1 MKKLIEFSIG
11 NPVIVNLLVLLI
23 IISGVVSYLRLKRE
37 LFPDFS
43 RRVIRIDTV
52 YAGASPEEVEELI
65 TARIEDRVRN
75 VDGVNEMLSS
85 SREGQSEIRLRM
97 QSDTEMSR
105 ALGDMRAAL
114 DRVVGLPE
122 EAEEPRVSEVLST
135 IPVITVAL
143 SGDIPEQ
150 ELREVAKDVRD
161 QLRRVEGVATVSV
174 FGIRDSRILIEIDP
188 GRLDQYRLSLDEIRA
203 AVANQNR
210 NVPGGALKTA
220 RGEIL
225 VRTLGVAGGVA
236 DVERMILRSTDTG
249 HALTV
254 GEVADVRESFEDATV
269 LARFDGKPSLNLVVV
284 KEASGDAISVAER
297 VRDAVTVIRP
307 TLPATV
313 SVGIFNDFS
322 VFIRNRLGT
331 LGESGAIG
339 LTIVLAVLCVFVR
352 GRIALMTSLGI
363 PFAVL
368 GCLVLMSVYGI
379 SLNMISAFGLILVL
393 GLLVDDAVIVTENV
407 YRYVEQGLPPKEAAL
422 QGTYEVA
429 WPVVTTVMT
438 TVAAFVPFLL
448 IPGTMGFFMEPL
460 PWVVTFALLLS
471 LLEVLFILPSH
482 LSDVI
487 TPAYA
492 NKVRRGERLWLT
504 RLRRRERLGG
514 LRRLHVSGQRTGFTS
529 LRHAYEKLLG
539 VAVRWRYVAVTLVV
553 AGSVL
558 LAAAAQY
565 RVPFVLFREFES
577 SQFFVNFETSPNA
590 KLEDT
595 EALAV
600 QAEEIALGLPPGEV
614 KSLSTTVGV
623 AFLDVN
629 RVVRGSNVGQLTL
642 ELNDDRGRSTAEVI
656 GDLREKMERIP
667 GITKLQFLGLQAGPG
682 GPDIE
687 ARIIGEDLESLR
699 RLTGEVK
706 GFLATLPGVR
716 DIRDDLVAGKEE
728 LRISLKPE
736 GRTLGL
742 DVRGIA
748 RQVQQGIQGVEAS
761 SIQRGDEDVPI
772 VVRFPRDQRSHVDTV
787 SRMKLTLPSGER
799 VFLREVADIGTGIS
813 PSQINRDDRKRTLSV
828 FAEVE
833 AEKTTVVEATDA
845 LMRQF
850 ADVGRRYP
858 GQRVVVKG
866 ERQEMEESLGALPQ
880 ISLITLF
887 VIYFVLGSLFK
898 SFVQPF
904 IVMAAIPFAFGGV
917 VIGHLVMG
925 ENLSFLSILGFVA
938 LAGVVVNDSLIL
950 VDFIN
955 RSRRTGTSAYDSII
969 QSGVVRLRPVMLTTV
984 TTVGGLVPLAFFATG
999 QARFLSPMAIS
1010 VVWGLAFATVL
1021 TLILTPCLYAIL
1033 DDVKAIARRLF
1044 RVGVATP
1051 LEAFSEDPL
1060 GGPPTP
1066 SPSGRGPG

>member
-23 IISGVVSYLRLKRE
+23 LISGAVSYVRLKRE

-43 RRVIRIDTV
+43 RRVVRIDTR
-52 YAGASPEEVEELI
+52 YAGASPEEMEELI
-65 TARIEDRVRN
+65 TARIEDQVRN
-75 VDGVNEMLSS
+75 VDGVNEMLST
-85 SREGQSEIRLRM
+85 SREGQSEIRLQM

-105 ALGDMRAAL
+105 ALGDVRAAL

-122 EAEEPRVSEVLST
+122 EAEEPRVSEVVST
-135 IPVITVAL
+135 IPVITVSL
-143 SGDIPEQ
+143 SGDILEQ
-150 ELREVAKDVRD
+150 ELREIAKDVRD
-161 QLRRVEGVATVSV
+161 QLRRVDGVATVSI
-174 FGIRDSRILIEIDP
+174 FGIRESRILIEIDP
-188 GRLDQYRLSLDEIRA
+188 ERLDQYRLSLDEIRA
-203 AVANQNR
+203 AVNNQNR

-220 RGEIL
+220 RGEVL

-254 GEVADVRESFEDATV
+254 GDVAAVRESFEDPTF
-269 LARFDGKPSLNLVVV
+269 LARFDGKPSINLVVV
-284 KEASGDAISVAER
+284 KERSGDTISVAER
-297 VRDAVTVIRP
+297 VRDSVAEIRK
-307 TLPATV
+307 TLPGTV
-313 SVGIFNDFS
+313 AVGIFNDFS
-322 VFIRNRLGT
+322 VFIRNRLST

-339 LTIVLAVLCVFVR
+339 LAIVLATLCVFVR
-352 GRIALMTSLGI
+352 GRIALLTSLGI

-368 GCLVLMSVYGI
+368 GCLVLMSVIGL

-407 YRYVEQGLPPKEAAL
+407 YRYVEQGMPPKEAAL

-429 WPVVTTVMT
+429 WPVVTTVLT

-448 IPGTMGFFMEPL
+448 LPGTIGFFLRPL
-460 PWVVTFALLLS
+460 PFVVTFALLLS

-492 NKVRRGERLWLT
+492 NKLRRGERLWLT
-504 RLRRRERLGG
+504 RLRSRERLTG
-514 LRRLHVSGQRTGFTS
+514 LRRLHVRGQRLWLTS
-529 LRHAYEKLLG
+529 LRHVYEKVLG
-539 VAVRWRYVAVTLVV
+539 VAVRWRYVAVTVIV
-553 AGSVL
+553 AASVL
-558 LAAAAQY
+558 LAVAAQY

-577 SQFFVNFETSPNA
+577 SQFFVNFETSANA

-595 EALAV
+595 EAVAV
-600 QAEEIALGLPPGEV
+600 QAEEIVLGLPPGEL
-614 KSLSTTVGV
+614 KSMATTVGI

-642 ELNDDRGRSTAEVI
+642 ELHDDRSRTAAAVI
-656 GDLREKMERIP
+656 DDLRGKMERIP

-682 GPDIE
+682 GPAIE
-687 ARIIGEDLESLR
+687 ARVIGEDLASLR
-699 RLTGEVK
+699 RLTEEVK

-728 LRISLKPE
+728 IRIRLKPE

-742 DVRGIA
+742 DLRGIA
-748 RQVQQGIQGVEAS
+748 RQVQQGFQGVEAS

-787 SRMKLTLPSGER
+787 SRLKLALPSGER
-799 VFLREVADIGTGIS
+799 VFLRDVADIRTGIS
-813 PSQINRDDRKRTLSV
+813 ASQINRDDRKRTLSV

-833 AEKTTVVEATDA
+833 TGKTTVVEATNA
-845 LMRQF
+845 LKRQF
-850 ADVGRRYP
+850 ADAGRRYP

-866 ERQEMEESLGALPQ
+866 ERQEMEESLASLPQ
-880 ISLITLF
+880 ISLITMF

-898 SFVQPF
+898 SFIQPF
-904 IVMAAIPFAFGGV
+904 IVMAAIPFGLGGV

-925 ENLSFLSILGFVA
+925 ENLSFMSLLGFIA

-955 RSRRTGTSAYDSII
+955 RSRRSGTSAYDSII

-1010 VVWGLAFATVL
+1010 VVWGLSFATVL
-1021 TLILTPCLYAIL
+1021 TLILTPCLYAML
-1033 DDVKAIARRLF
+1033 DDAKGIARRWF
-1044 RVGVATP
+1044 RSGAATP
-1051 LEAFSEDPL
+1051 DGVVAEHS
-1060 GGPPTP
+1060 
-1066 SPSGRGPG
+1066 

>member
-23 IISGVVSYLRLKRE
+23 LISGAVSYVRLKRE

-43 RRVIRIDTV
+43 RRVVRIDTR
-52 YAGASPEEVEELI
+52 YAGASPEEMEELI
-65 TARIEDRVRN
+65 TARIEDQVRN
-75 VDGVNEMLSS
+75 VDGVNEMLST
-85 SREGQSEIRLRM
+85 SREGQSEIRLQM

-105 ALGDMRAAL
+105 ALGDVRAAL

-122 EAEEPRVSEVLST
+122 EAEEPRVSEVVST
-135 IPVITVAL
+135 IPVITVSL
-143 SGDIPEQ
+143 SGDILER
-150 ELREVAKDVRD
+150 ELREIAKDVRD
-161 QLRRVEGVATVSV
+161 QLRRVDGVATVSI
-174 FGIRDSRILIEIDP
+174 FGIRESRILIEIDP
-188 GRLDQYRLSLDEIRA
+188 ERLDQYRLSLDEIRA
-203 AVANQNR
+203 AVNNQNR

-220 RGEIL
+220 RGEVL
-225 VRTLGVAGGVA
+225 VRTLGVAAGVA

-254 GEVADVRESFEDATV
+254 GDVAGVRESFEDPTF
-269 LARFDGKPSLNLVVV
+269 LARFDGKPSINLVVV
-284 KEASGDAISVAER
+284 KERSGDTINVAER
-297 VRDAVTVIRP
+297 VRDSVAEIRK
-307 TLPATV
+307 TLPGTV

-322 VFIRNRLGT
+322 VFIRNRLST

-339 LTIVLAVLCVFVR
+339 LAIVLATLCVFVR
-352 GRIALMTSLGI
+352 GRIALLTSLGI

-368 GCLVLMSVYGI
+368 GCLVLMSVFGL

-407 YRYVEQGLPPKEAAL
+407 YRYVEQGMPPKEAAL

-429 WPVVTTVMT
+429 WPVVTTVLT

-448 IPGTMGFFMEPL
+448 LPGTIGFFLRPL
-460 PWVVTFALLLS
+460 PFVVTFALLLS

-492 NKVRRGERLWLT
+492 NKLRRGERLWLT
-504 RLRRRERLGG
+504 RLRRRERLTG
-514 LRRLHVSGQRTGFTS
+514 LRRLHVRGQRLWLTS
-529 LRHAYEKLLG
+529 LRHVYEKVLG
-539 VAVRWRYVAVTLVV
+539 VAVRWRYVAVTVIV
-553 AGSVL
+553 AASVL
-558 LAAAAQY
+558 LAVAAQY

-577 SQFFVNFETSPNA
+577 SQFFVNFETSANA

-595 EALAV
+595 EAVAV
-600 QAEEIALGLPPGEV
+600 QAEEIVLGLPPGEL
-614 KSLSTTVGV
+614 KSMATTVGI

-642 ELNDDRGRSTAEVI
+642 ELHDDRGRTAAEVI
-656 GDLREKMERIP
+656 DDLRGKMERIP

-682 GPDIE
+682 GPAIE
-687 ARIIGEDLESLR
+687 ARVIGEDLASLR
-699 RLTGEVK
+699 RLTEEVK

-728 LRISLKPE
+728 IRIRLKPE

-742 DVRGIA
+742 DLRGIA
-748 RQVQQGIQGVEAS
+748 RQVQQGFQGVEAS

-787 SRMKLTLPSGER
+787 SRLKLTLPSGER
-799 VFLREVADIGTGIS
+799 VFLRDVADIRTGIS
-813 PSQINRDDRKRTLSV
+813 ASQINRDDRKRTLSV

-833 AEKTTVVEATDA
+833 TGKTTVVEATDA
-845 LMRQF
+845 LKRQF
-850 ADVGRRYP
+850 ADAGRRYP

-866 ERQEMEESLGALPQ
+866 ERQEMEESLASLPQ

-898 SFVQPF
+898 SFIQPF
-904 IVMAAIPFAFGGV
+904 IVMAAIPFGLGGV

-925 ENLSFLSILGFVA
+925 ENLSFMSLLGFIA

-955 RSRRTGTSAYDSII
+955 RSRRSGTSAYDSII

-1010 VVWGLAFATVL
+1010 VVWGLSFATVL
-1021 TLILTPCLYAIL
+1021 TLILTPCLYAML
-1033 DDVKAIARRLF
+1033 DDAKGIARRWF
-1044 RVGVATP
+1044 RSGAATP
-1051 LEAFSEDPL
+1051 DGVVAEHS
-1060 GGPPTP
+1060 
-1066 SPSGRGPG
+1066 

>member
-1 MKKLIEFSIG
+1 MKKLIQFSIG
-11 NPVIVNLLVLLI
+11 NPVVVNLLVLLI
-23 IISGVVSYLRLKRE
+23 ITAGVVSFVRIKRE

-43 RRVIRIDTV
+43 RRVVRIDTS

-65 TARIEDRVRN
+65 TARIEAQVRN
-75 VDGVNEMLSS
+75 VDGVNEMLST
-85 SREGQSEIRLRM
+85 SREGQSEIRLQM
-97 QSDTEMSR
+97 QSDTGMSR
-105 ALGDMRAAL
+105 ALGDVRAAL

-150 ELREVAKDVRD
+150 ELREIAKDARD
-161 QLRRVEGVATVSV
+161 QLRRVDGVAAVSI
-174 FGIRDSRILIEIDP
+174 FGVRESRILIEIDP
-188 GRLDQYRLSLDEIRA
+188 ERLDQYRLSLEEIRA
-203 AVANQNR
+203 AVNNQNR

-220 RGEIL
+220 RGEVL

-254 GEVADVRESFEDATV
+254 ADVAGVRESFEDPTF
-269 LARFDGKPSLNLVVV
+269 LARFDGKPSINLVVI
-284 KEASGDAISVAER
+284 KERSGDTISVAEG
-297 VRDAVTVIRP
+297 VRDAVAEIGKI
-307 TLPATV
+307 LPATV

-322 VFIRNRLGT
+322 VFIRNRLST

-339 LTIVLAVLCVFVR
+339 LTIVLATLCIFVR

-368 GCLVLMSVYGI
+368 GCLVLMSVYGL

-429 WPVVTTVMT
+429 WPVVTTVLT

-448 IPGTMGFFMEPL
+448 LPGTIGFFMEPL
-460 PWVVTFALLLS
+460 PFVVTFALLLS

-492 NKVRRGERLWLT
+492 DKVRRGERLWLT
-504 RLRRRERLGG
+504 RLRRRERLAG
-514 LRRLHVSGQRTGFTS
+514 LRRLHVSGQRLWLTGFRQ
-529 LRHAYEKLLG
+529 LYEKVLG
-539 VAVRWRYVAVTLVV
+539 VAVRWRYVAVTVIV

-577 SQFFVNFETSPNA
+577 SQFFVNFETSANA

-595 EALAV
+595 EAVLV
-600 QAEEIALGLPPGEV
+600 QAEEIVMGLPPGEL
-614 KSLSTTVGV
+614 KSLATTVGI

-629 RVVRGSNVGQLTL
+629 RVIRGSNVGQLTL
-642 ELNDDRGRSTAEVI
+642 ELRDDRSRSTAEVI
-656 GDLREKMERIP
+656 DDLRGKMERIP

-687 ARIIGEDLESLR
+687 ARVIGEDLESLR
-699 RLTGEVK
+699 RLTEEVK

-748 RQVQQGIQGVEAS
+748 RQVQQGFQGVEAS

-772 VVRFPRDQRSHVDTV
+772 VIRFPRDQRSHVDTV

-799 VFLREVADIGTGIS
+799 VFLRDVADIRTGVS

-833 AEKTTVVEATDA
+833 TGTTTVVEATDA
-845 LMRQF
+845 LKRQF
-850 ADVGRRYP
+850 ADAGRRYP

-866 ERQEMEESLGALPQ
+866 ERQEMEESLASLPQ

-898 SFVQPF
+898 SFIQPF
-904 IVMAAIPFAFGGV
+904 IVMAAIPFALGGV

-925 ENLSFLSILGFVA
+925 ENLSFLSLLGFVA

-955 RSRRTGTSAYDSII
+955 RSRRSGTSAYDSII
-969 QSGVVRLRPVMLTTV
+969 QSGVVRLRPVLLTTV

-999 QARFLSPMAIS
+999 QAKFLSPMAIS
-1010 VVWGLAFATVL
+1010 VVWGLSFATVL
-1021 TLILTPCLYAIL
+1021 TLILTPCLYAML
-1033 DDVKAIARRLF
+1033 DDAKAIVRRCL
-1044 RVGVATP
+1044 RSGAATPEGVATEP
-1051 LEAFSEDPL
+1051 LP
-1060 GGPPTP
+1060 GTP
-1066 SPSGRGPG
+1066 SRT

>member
-1 MKKLIEFSIG
+1 MKKIIEFSIK
-11 NPVIVNLLVLLI
+11 NPVVVNLLVLLI
-23 IISGVVSYLRLKRE
+23 VTAGVVSFLRLTRE

-43 RRVIRIDTV
+43 RRVIRIDTR

-75 VDGVNEMLSS
+75 VDGLNEMLSS
-85 SREGQSEIRLRM
+85 SREGESEIRLQM

-105 ALGDMRAAL
+105 ALGDVRAAL
-114 DRVVGLPE
+114 DRVAGLPE
-122 EAEEPRVSEVLST
+122 EADEPRVTEVLST
-135 IPVITVAL
+135 FPVITVSL

-150 ELREVAKDVRD
+150 ELREIAKDLRD
-161 QLRRVEGVATVSV
+161 QLRRVDGVATVSI
-174 FGIRDSRILIEIDP
+174 FGIRESRILIEVEP
-188 GRLDQYRLSLDEIRA
+188 ERLDQYGLSLEEIRA
-203 AVANQNR
+203 AVDNQNR

-254 GEVADVRESFEDATV
+254 GDVAGVRESFEDPTV
-269 LARFDGKPSLNLVVV
+269 LARFDGKPSLNLVVI
-284 KEASGDAISVAER
+284 KERSGDTISVAKR
-297 VRDAVTVIRP
+297 VRGAVAEFRK
-307 TLPATV
+307 TLPGTV
-313 SVGIFNDFS
+313 SIGLFNDFS
-322 VFIRNRLGT
+322 VYIRNRLGT

-339 LTIVLAVLCVFVR
+339 LTIVLTTLCIFVH

-368 GCLVLMSVYGI
+368 GCLVLMSVFGV

-407 YRYVEQGLPPKEAAL
+407 YRYVEGGLSPKEAAL

-429 WPVVTTVMT
+429 WPVVTTVLT

-448 IPGTMGFFMEPL
+448 LPGTMGVFLEPL
-460 PWVVTFALLLS
+460 PIVVTFALLLS

-487 TPAYA
+487 TPGYA
-492 NKVRRGERLWLT
+492 GKLRRNERLWLT
-504 RLRRRERLGG
+504 RLRRRERLTG
-514 LRRLHVSGQRTGFTS
+514 LRRLHVRGQRLWLTG
-529 LRHAYEKLLG
+529 LRRVYETVLG
-539 VAVRWRYVAVTLVV
+539 LAIRWRYVAVSVIV
-553 AGSVL
+553 AASVL
-558 LAAAAQY
+558 LAVAAQY

-577 SQFFVNFETSPNA
+577 SQFFVNFETSANA

-595 EALAV
+595 EAVAV
-600 QAEEIALGLPPGEV
+600 QAENVALGLPDSEL
-614 KSLSTTVGV
+614 KSLSTTVGT
-623 AFLDVN
+623 AFLDAN
-629 RVVRGSNVGQLTL
+629 RVVKGSNVGQLTL
-642 ELNDDRGRSTAEVI
+642 ELHDDRTRKTAEVI
-656 GDLREKMERIP
+656 DDLRGKMERIP

-687 ARIIGEDLESLR
+687 ARVIGEDLESLR
-699 RLTGEVK
+699 RLTEEVK
-706 GFLATLPGVR
+706 GFLATLPGIR

-742 DVRGIA
+742 DLRSIA
-748 RQVQQGIQGVEAS
+748 RQVQQGFQGVEAS

-772 VVRFPRDQRSHVDTV
+772 VVRFPRDRRSRVDAV

-799 VFLREVADIGTGIS
+799 VFLRDVADLRTGIS
-813 PSQINRDDRKRTLSV
+813 ASQINRDDRKRTLSV

-833 AEKTTVVEATDA
+833 TGKTTVVEATNA
-845 LMRQF
+845 LKRHF
-850 ADVGRRYP
+850 ADAGRRYP

-866 ERQEMEESLGALPQ
+866 ERQEMEESLAALPQ

-898 SFVQPF
+898 SFIQPF
-904 IVMAAIPFAFGGV
+904 IVMAAIPFALGGV

-925 ENLSFLSILGFVA
+925 ENLSFMSILGFIA

-955 RSRRTGTSAYDSII
+955 RSRRNGASAYDSII

-999 QARFLSPMAIS
+999 QAKFLSPMAIS
-1010 VVWGLAFATVL
+1010 VVWGLSFATIL
-1021 TLILTPCLYAIL
+1021 TLILTPCLYAML
-1033 DDVKAIARRLF
+1033 DDAKAIARRWL
-1044 RVGVATP
+1044 RPRTATP
-1051 LEAFSEDPL
+1051 EGVPAPEEA
-1060 GGPPTP
+1060 GI
-1066 SPSGRGPG
+1066 

>member
-1 MKKLIEFSIG
+1 MKKVIEFSIG
-11 NPVIVNLLVLLI
+11 NPVIVNLVVLLI
-23 IISGVVSYLRLKRE
+23 LISGVIAFVGMKRE
-37 LFPDFS
+37 LFPGFS
-43 RRVIRIDTV
+43 RSVIRIETT
-52 YAGASPEEVEELI
+52 YRGASPEEVEELI
-65 TARIEDRVRN
+65 TAKIEDRVRN
-75 VDGVNEMLSS
+75 VDGVNEMLST

-105 ALGDMRAAL
+105 ALGDVRAAL

-135 IPVITVAL
+135 VPVITVAL
-143 SGDIPEQ
+143 SGDIPER
-150 ELREVAKDVRD
+150 ELGDIAKDVRD
-161 QLRRVEGVATVSV
+161 RLRRVDGVATVSL
-174 FGIRDSRILIEIDP
+174 FGLRESRILIEIDP
-188 GRLDQYRLSLDEIRA
+188 ERLDQYRLSLDEVRA

-254 GEVADVRESFEDATV
+254 GDVATVRDAFEDPTV
-269 LARFDGKPSLNLVVV
+269 LSRYGGRPSMNLVVV
-284 KEASGDAISVAER
+284 KEESGDAINVSER
-297 VRDAVTVIRP
+297 VRDSVEEIRK
-307 TLPATV
+307 TLPETV

-339 LTIVLAVLCVFVR
+339 LSIVLATLCLFVR
-352 GRIALMTSLGI
+352 GRIALLTSLGI

-368 GCLVLMSVYGI
+368 GCLVLMSVFDY
-379 SLNMISAFGLILVL
+379 SLNMISAFSLILVL

-429 WPVVTTVMT
+429 WPVVTTVVT

-448 IPGTMGFFMEPL
+448 IPGTIGFFMEPL
-460 PWVVTFALLLS
+460 PIVVTFALLLS

-482 LSDVI
+482 LSDII

-492 NKVRRGERLWLT
+492 NKLRRGERLWLT
-504 RLRRRERLGG
+504 RLRRRERLTG
-514 LRRLHVSGQRTGFTS
+514 LRRMHVRGQHTWLAT
-529 LRHAYEKLLG
+529 LRGAYEKLLG
-539 VAVRWRYVAVTLVV
+539 VAVRWRYVAVSVIV

-558 LAAAAQY
+558 LAVAAQY
-565 RVPFVLFREFES
+565 RVPFVLFKEFES
-577 SQFFVNFETSPNA
+577 SQFFINFETSANA

-595 EALAV
+595 EAVAV
-600 QAEEIALGLPPGEV
+600 QAEEIALGLPPGEL

-629 RVVRGSNVGQLTL
+629 RVVWGSNVGQLTL
-642 ELNDDRGRSTAEVI
+642 ELRDDRDRSSVEVI
-656 GDLREKMERIP
+656 EDLRGKMQRIP
-667 GITKLQFLGLQAGPG
+667 GITKLQFLSLQAGPG

-687 ARIIGEDLESLR
+687 ARVIGEDLASLR
-699 RLTGEVK
+699 RLTDEVK
-706 GFLATLPGVR
+706 AFLATLPGVR
-716 DIRDDLVAGKEE
+716 DIRDDVVSGKEE

-742 DVRGIA
+742 DVRSIA
-748 RQVQQGIQGVEAS
+748 RQVQQGFQGVEAS

-772 VVRFPRDQRSHVDTV
+772 VIRFPGDRRSQVDTV

-799 VFLREVADIGTGIS
+799 VFLSDVAEIGTGIS
-813 PSQINRDDRKRTLSV
+813 ATQINRDDQKRALSV
-828 FAEVE
+828 LAEVE
-833 AEKTTVVEATDA
+833 TGTTTVVEVTDA
-845 LMRQF
+845 LKRRF
-850 ADVGRRYP
+850 ADAGRRYP

-904 IVMAAIPFAFGGV
+904 IVMAAIPFSLGGV

-925 ENLSFLSILGFVA
+925 ENLSFMSLLGFIA

-955 RSRRTGTSAYDSII
+955 RGRRSGTPAYESII

-1010 VVWGLAFATVL
+1010 VVWGLSFATVL
-1021 TLILTPCLYAIL
+1021 TLILTPCLYAML
-1033 DDVKAIARRLF
+1033 DDLKAIVRRCF
-1044 RVGVATP
+1044 RYRAMPPERVAAP
-1051 LEAFSEDPL
+1051 EEA
-1060 GGPPTP
+1060 GI
-1066 SPSGRGPG
+1066 

>member
-23 IISGVVSYLRLKRE
+23 LISGAVSYVRLKRE

-43 RRVIRIDTV
+43 RRVVRIDTR
-52 YAGASPEEVEELI
+52 YAGASPEEMEELI
-65 TARIEDRVRN
+65 TARIEDQVRN
-75 VDGVNEMLSS
+75 VDGVNEMLST
-85 SREGQSEIRLRM
+85 SREGQSEIRLQM

-105 ALGDMRAAL
+105 ALGDVRAAL

-122 EAEEPRVSEVLST
+122 EAEEPRVSEVVST
-135 IPVITVAL
+135 IPVITVSL
-143 SGDIPEQ
+143 SGDILER
-150 ELREVAKDVRD
+150 ELREIAKDVRD
-161 QLRRVEGVATVSV
+161 QLRRVDGVATVSI
-174 FGIRDSRILIEIDP
+174 FGIRESRILIEIDP
-188 GRLDQYRLSLDEIRA
+188 ERLDQYRLSLDEIRA
-203 AVANQNR
+203 AVNNQNR

-220 RGEIL
+220 RGEVL

-254 GEVADVRESFEDATV
+254 GDVAAVRESFEDPTF
-269 LARFDGKPSLNLVVV
+269 LARFDGKPSINLVVV
-284 KEASGDAISVAER
+284 KERSGDTINVAER
-297 VRDAVTVIRP
+297 VRDSVAEIRK
-307 TLPATV
+307 TLPGTV

-322 VFIRNRLGT
+322 VFIRNRLST

-339 LTIVLAVLCVFVR
+339 LAIVLATLCVFVR
-352 GRIALMTSLGI
+352 GRIALLTSLGI

-368 GCLVLMSVYGI
+368 GCLVLMSAIGL

-407 YRYVEQGLPPKEAAL
+407 YRYVEQGMPPKEAAL

-429 WPVVTTVMT
+429 WPVVTTVLT

-448 IPGTMGFFMEPL
+448 LPGTIGFFLRPL
-460 PWVVTFALLLS
+460 PFVVTFALLLS

-492 NKVRRGERLWLT
+492 NKLRRGERLWLT
-504 RLRRRERLGG
+504 RLRRRERLTG
-514 LRRLHVSGQRTGFTS
+514 LRRLHVRGQRLCLTS
-529 LRHAYEKLLG
+529 LRHVYEKVLG
-539 VAVRWRYVAVTLVV
+539 VAVRWRYVAVTVIV
-553 AGSVL
+553 AASVL
-558 LAAAAQY
+558 LAVAAQY

-577 SQFFVNFETSPNA
+577 SQFFVNFETSANA

-595 EALAV
+595 EAVAV
-600 QAEEIALGLPPGEV
+600 QAEEIVLGLPSGEL
-614 KSLSTTVGV
+614 KSMATTVGI

-642 ELNDDRGRSTAEVI
+642 ELHDDRSRTAAEVI
-656 GDLREKMERIP
+656 DDLRGKMERIP

-682 GPDIE
+682 GPAIE
-687 ARIIGEDLESLR
+687 ARVIGEDLASLR
-699 RLTGEVK
+699 RLTEEVK

-728 LRISLKPE
+728 IRIRLKPE

-742 DVRGIA
+742 DLRGIA
-748 RQVQQGIQGVEAS
+748 RQVQQGFQGVEAS

-787 SRMKLTLPSGER
+787 SRLKLALPSGER
-799 VFLREVADIGTGIS
+799 VFLRDVADIRTGIS
-813 PSQINRDDRKRTLSV
+813 ASQINRDDRKRTLSV

-833 AEKTTVVEATDA
+833 TGKTTVVEATDA
-845 LMRQF
+845 LKRQF
-850 ADVGRRYP
+850 ADAGRRYP

-866 ERQEMEESLGALPQ
+866 ERQEMEESLASLPQ

-898 SFVQPF
+898 SFIQPF
-904 IVMAAIPFAFGGV
+904 IVMAAIPFGLGGV

-925 ENLSFLSILGFVA
+925 ENLSFMSLLGFIA

-955 RSRRTGTSAYDSII
+955 RSRRSGTSAYDSII

-999 QARFLSPMAIS
+999 QAKFLSPMAIS
-1010 VVWGLAFATVL
+1010 VVWGLSFATVL
-1021 TLILTPCLYAIL
+1021 TLILTPCLYAML
-1033 DDVKAIARRLF
+1033 DDAKGIARRWF
-1044 RVGVATP
+1044 RSGAATP
-1051 LEAFSEDPL
+1051 DGVLAEHS
-1060 GGPPTP
+1060 
-1066 SPSGRGPG
+1066 

>member
-1 MKKLIEFSIG
+1 MKKLIQFSIG

-23 IISGVVSYLRLKRE
+23 LISGAVSYVRLKRE

-43 RRVIRIDTV
+43 RRVVRIDTR

-65 TARIEDRVRN
+65 TARIEDQVRN
-75 VDGVNEMLSS
+75 VDGVNEMLST
-85 SREGQSEIRLRM
+85 SREGQSEIRLQM

-105 ALGDMRAAL
+105 ALGDVRAAL

-122 EAEEPRVSEVLST
+122 EAEEPRVSEVVST
-135 IPVITVAL
+135 IPVITVSL
-143 SGDIPEQ
+143 SGDILER
-150 ELREVAKDVRD
+150 ELREIAKDVRD
-161 QLRRVEGVATVSV
+161 QLRRVDGVATVSI
-174 FGIRDSRILIEIDP
+174 FGIRESRILIEIDP
-188 GRLDQYRLSLDEIRA
+188 EQLDQYRLSLDEIRA
-203 AVANQNR
+203 AVNNQNR

-220 RGEIL
+220 RGEVL
-225 VRTLGVAGGVA
+225 VRTLGVAAGVA

-254 GEVADVRESFEDATV
+254 GDVAGVRESFEDPTF
-269 LARFDGKPSLNLVVV
+269 LARFDGKPSINLVVV
-284 KEASGDAISVAER
+284 KERSGDTISVAER
-297 VRDAVTVIRP
+297 VRDSVAEIRK
-307 TLPATV
+307 TLPGTV

-322 VFIRNRLGT
+322 VFIRNRLST

-339 LTIVLAVLCVFVR
+339 LAIVLATLCVFVR
-352 GRIALMTSLGI
+352 GRIALLTSLGI

-368 GCLVLMSVYGI
+368 GCLVLMSAIGL

-407 YRYVEQGLPPKEAAL
+407 YRYVEQGMPAKEAAL

-429 WPVVTTVMT
+429 WPVVTTVLT

-448 IPGTMGFFMEPL
+448 LPGTIGFFLKPL
-460 PWVVTFALLLS
+460 PFVVTFALLLS

-492 NKVRRGERLWLT
+492 NKLRRGERLWLT
-504 RLRRRERLGG
+504 RLRRRERLTG
-514 LRRLHVSGQRTGFTS
+514 LRRLHVRGQRLWLTS
-529 LRHAYEKLLG
+529 LRHVYEKVLG
-539 VAVRWRYVAVTLVV
+539 VAVRWRYVAVTVIV
-553 AGSVL
+553 AASVL
-558 LAAAAQY
+558 LAVAAQY

-577 SQFFVNFETSPNA
+577 SQFFVNFETSANA

-595 EALAV
+595 EAVAV
-600 QAEEIALGLPPGEV
+600 QAEEIVLGLPPGEL
-614 KSLSTTVGV
+614 KSLATTVGI

-642 ELNDDRGRSTAEVI
+642 ELHDDRSRTAAEVI
-656 GDLREKMERIP
+656 DDLRGKMERIP

-682 GPDIE
+682 GPAIE
-687 ARIIGEDLESLR
+687 ARVIGEDLASLR
-699 RLTGEVK
+699 RLTEEVK

-728 LRISLKPE
+728 IRISLKPE

-742 DVRGIA
+742 DLRGIA
-748 RQVQQGIQGVEAS
+748 RQVQQGFQGVEAS

-787 SRMKLTLPSGER
+787 SRLKLALPSGER
-799 VFLREVADIGTGIS
+799 VFLRDVADIRTGIS
-813 PSQINRDDRKRTLSV
+813 ASQINRDDRKRTLSV

-833 AEKTTVVEATDA
+833 TGKTTVVEATNA
-845 LMRQF
+845 LKRQF
-850 ADVGRRYP
+850 ADAGRRYP

-866 ERQEMEESLGALPQ
+866 ERQEMEESLASLPQ
-880 ISLITLF
+880 ISLITMF

-898 SFVQPF
+898 SFIQPF
-904 IVMAAIPFAFGGV
+904 IVMAAIPFGLGGV

-925 ENLSFLSILGFVA
+925 ENLSFMSLLGFIA

-955 RSRRTGTSAYDSII
+955 RSRRSGTSAYDSII

-1010 VVWGLAFATVL
+1010 VVWGLSFATVL
-1021 TLILTPCLYAIL
+1021 TLILTPCLYAML
-1033 DDVKAIARRLF
+1033 DDAKGIARRWF
-1044 RVGVATP
+1044 RSGAATP
-1051 LEAFSEDPL
+1051 DGVVAEHS
-1060 GGPPTP
+1060 
-1066 SPSGRGPG
+1066 

>member
-1 MKKLIEFSIG
+1 MKKIIEFSIK
-11 NPVIVNLLVLLI
+11 NPVVVNLLVLLI
-23 IISGVVSYLRLKRE
+23 VTAGVVSFLRLTRE

-43 RRVIRIDTV
+43 RRVIRIDTR
-52 YAGASPEEVEELI
+52 YPGASPEEVEELI

-75 VDGVNEMLSS
+75 VDGLNEMLSS
-85 SREGQSEIRLRM
+85 SREGESEIRLQM

-105 ALGDMRAAL
+105 ALGDVRAAL
-114 DRVVGLPE
+114 DRVTGLPE
-122 EAEEPRVSEVLST
+122 EADEPRVTEVLST
-135 IPVITVAL
+135 FPVITVSL

-150 ELREVAKDVRD
+150 ELREIAKDLRD
-161 QLRRVEGVATVSV
+161 QLRRVDGVATVSI
-174 FGIRDSRILIEIDP
+174 FGIRESRILIEVEP
-188 GRLDQYRLSLDEIRA
+188 ERLDQYGLSLEEIRA
-203 AVANQNR
+203 AVDNQNR

-254 GEVADVRESFEDATV
+254 GDVAGVRESFEDPTV
-269 LARFDGKPSLNLVVV
+269 LARFDGKPSLNLVVI
-284 KEASGDAISVAER
+284 KERSGDTISVAKR
-297 VRDAVTVIRP
+297 VRGSVAEFRK
-307 TLPATV
+307 TLPGTV
-313 SVGIFNDFS
+313 SIGLFNDFS
-322 VFIRNRLGT
+322 VYIRNRLGT

-339 LTIVLAVLCVFVR
+339 LTIVLTTLCIFVR

-368 GCLVLMSVYGI
+368 GCLVLMSVFGV

-407 YRYVEQGLPPKEAAL
+407 YRYVEGGLSPKEAAL

-429 WPVVTTVMT
+429 WPVVTTVLT

-448 IPGTMGFFMEPL
+448 LPGTMGVFLEPL
-460 PWVVTFALLLS
+460 PIVVTFALLLS

-487 TPAYA
+487 TPGYA
-492 NKVRRGERLWLT
+492 DKLRRNERLWLT
-504 RLRRRERLGG
+504 RLRRRERLTG
-514 LRRLHVSGQRTGFTS
+514 LRRLHVRGQRLWLTS
-529 LRHAYEKLLG
+529 LRHVYETVLG
-539 VAVRWRYVAVTLVV
+539 VAIRWRYVAVSVIV
-553 AGSVL
+553 AASVL
-558 LAAAAQY
+558 LGVAAQY

-577 SQFFVNFETSPNA
+577 SQFFVNFETSANA

-595 EALAV
+595 EAVAV
-600 QAEEIALGLPPGEV
+600 QAENVALGLPASEL
-614 KSLSTTVGV
+614 KSLSTTVGT
-623 AFLDVN
+623 AFLDAN
-629 RVVRGSNVGQLTL
+629 RVVKGSNVGQLTL
-642 ELNDDRGRSTAEVI
+642 ELHDHRSRKTAEVI
-656 GDLREKMERIP
+656 DDLRGKMERIP

-687 ARIIGEDLESLR
+687 ARVIGEDLESLR
-699 RLTGEVK
+699 RLTEEVK
-706 GFLATLPGVR
+706 GFLATLPGIR

-742 DVRGIA
+742 DLRSIA
-748 RQVQQGIQGVEAS
+748 RQVQQGFQGVEAS

-772 VVRFPRDQRSHVDTV
+772 VVRFPRDRRSRVDAV

-799 VFLREVADIGTGIS
+799 VFLRDVADLRTGIS
-813 PSQINRDDRKRTLSV
+813 ASQINRDDRKRTLSV

-833 AEKTTVVEATDA
+833 TGKTTVVEATNA
-845 LMRQF
+845 LKRHF
-850 ADVGRRYP
+850 ADAGRRYP

-866 ERQEMEESLGALPQ
+866 ERQEMEESLAALPQ

-898 SFVQPF
+898 SFIQPF
-904 IVMAAIPFAFGGV
+904 IVMAAIPFALGGV

-925 ENLSFLSILGFVA
+925 ENLSFMSILGFIA

-955 RSRRTGTSAYDSII
+955 RSRRNGASAYDSII

-999 QARFLSPMAIS
+999 QAKFLSPMAIS
-1010 VVWGLAFATVL
+1010 VVWGLSFATIL
-1021 TLILTPCLYAIL
+1021 TLILTPCLYAML
-1033 DDVKAIARRLF
+1033 DDAKAITRRWL
-1044 RVGVATP
+1044 RPRAATSEGVPAP
-1051 LEAFSEDPL
+1051 EEA
-1060 GGPPTP
+1060 GI
-1066 SPSGRGPG
+1066 

>member
-23 IISGVVSYLRLKRE
+23 IISGLVSYVRLKRE

-43 RRVIRIDTV
+43 RRVVRIDTT
-52 YAGASPEEVEELI
+52 YPGASPEEVEELI

-75 VDGVNEMLSS
+75 VDGLNEMLST
-85 SREGQSEIRLRM
+85 SREGHSEIRLRM

-105 ALGDMRAAL
+105 ALGDVRAAL

-122 EAEEPRVSEVLST
+122 GAEEPRVSEVLST

-161 QLRRVEGVATVSV
+161 ELRRVDGVATVSI
-174 FGIRDSRILIEIDP
+174 FGIRESRILIEIDP
-188 GRLDQYRLSLDEIRA
+188 ERLDQYRLSLDEIRA
-203 AVANQNR
+203 AVGNQNR

-225 VRTLGVAGGVA
+225 VRTLGVAGGVG

-254 GEVADVRESFEDATV
+254 ADVADVRESFEDATM

-284 KEASGDAISVAER
+284 KELSGDTISVAER
-297 VRDAVTVIRP
+297 VRDSVAEIRK
-307 TLPATV
+307 TLPGTV
-313 SVGIFNDFS
+313 SLGIFNDFS

-339 LTIVLAVLCVFVR
+339 LSIVLAVLCVFVR

-368 GCLVLMSVYGI
+368 GCLVLMSVYGL

-422 QGTYEVA
+422 QGTHEVA
-429 WPVVTTVMT
+429 WPVVTTVLT

-504 RLRRRERLGG
+504 RLRRRERLAG
-514 LRRLHVSGQRTGFTS
+514 LRRLHVSGQRTEFAS

-595 EALAV
+595 EAVAV
-600 QAEEIALGLPPGEV
+600 QAEGIVAGLPPGEV

-642 ELNDDRGRSTAEVI
+642 ELNDDRDRSTAEVI

-742 DVRGIA
+742 DVRSIA
-748 RQVQQGIQGVEAS
+748 RQVQQGFQGAEAS

-772 VVRFPRDQRSHVDTV
+772 VVRFPRDRRSHVDTV

-845 LMRQF
+845 LKRQF

-866 ERQEMEESLGALPQ
+866 ERQEMEESLAALPQ

-898 SFVQPF
+898 SFIQPF

-925 ENLSFLSILGFVA
+925 ENLSFLSLLGFVA

-955 RSRRTGTSAYDSII
+955 RARRRGVSAYDSII

-984 TTVGGLVPLAFFATG
+984 TTIGGLVPLAFFATG

-1021 TLILTPCLYAIL
+1021 TLILTPCLYAML
-1033 DDVKAIARRLF
+1033 DDAKAIARRLF
-1044 RVGVATP
+1044 RVGAATP
-1051 LEAFSEDPL
+1051 DGVAAPEEA
-1060 GGPPTP
+1060 GI
-1066 SPSGRGPG
+1066 

>member
-1 MKKLIEFSIG
+1 MKKLIQFSIG

-23 IISGVVSYLRLKRE
+23 LISGAVSYVRLKRE

-43 RRVIRIDTV
+43 RRVVRIDTR
-52 YAGASPEEVEELI
+52 YAGASPEEMEELI
-65 TARIEDRVRN
+65 TARIEDQVRN
-75 VDGVNEMLSS
+75 VDGVNEMLST
-85 SREGQSEIRLRM
+85 SREGQSEIRLQM

-105 ALGDMRAAL
+105 ALGDVRAAL

-122 EAEEPRVSEVLST
+122 EAEEPRVSEVVST
-135 IPVITVAL
+135 IPVITVSL
-143 SGDIPEQ
+143 SGDILER
-150 ELREVAKDVRD
+150 ELREIAKDVRD
-161 QLRRVEGVATVSV
+161 QLRRVDGVATVSI
-174 FGIRDSRILIEIDP
+174 FGIRESRILIEIDP
-188 GRLDQYRLSLDEIRA
+188 ERLDQYRLSLDEIRA
-203 AVANQNR
+203 AVNNQNR

-220 RGEIL
+220 RGEVL
-225 VRTLGVAGGVA
+225 VRTLGVAAGVA

-254 GEVADVRESFEDATV
+254 GDVAGVRESFEDPTF
-269 LARFDGKPSLNLVVV
+269 LARFDGKPSINLVVV
-284 KEASGDAISVAER
+284 KERSGDTISVAER
-297 VRDAVTVIRP
+297 VRDSVAEIRK
-307 TLPATV
+307 TLPGTV
-313 SVGIFNDFS
+313 SVGVFNDFS
-322 VFIRNRLGT
+322 VFIRNRLST

-339 LTIVLAVLCVFVR
+339 LAIVLATLCVFVR
-352 GRIALMTSLGI
+352 GRIALLTSLGI

-368 GCLVLMSVYGI
+368 GCLVLMSVIGL

-407 YRYVEQGLPPKEAAL
+407 YRYVEQGMPAKEAAL

-429 WPVVTTVMT
+429 WPVVTTVLT

-448 IPGTMGFFMEPL
+448 LPGTIGFFLKPL
-460 PWVVTFALLLS
+460 PFVVTFALLLS

-492 NKVRRGERLWLT
+492 NKLRRGERLWLT
-504 RLRRRERLGG
+504 RLRHRERLTG
-514 LRRLHVSGQRTGFTS
+514 LRRLHVRGQRLWLTS
-529 LRHAYEKLLG
+529 LRHVYEKVLG
-539 VAVRWRYVAVTLVV
+539 VAVRWRYVAVTVIV
-553 AGSVL
+553 AASVL
-558 LAAAAQY
+558 LAVAAQY

-577 SQFFVNFETSPNA
+577 SQFFVNFETSANA

-595 EALAV
+595 EAVAV
-600 QAEEIALGLPPGEV
+600 QAEEIVLGLPSGEL
-614 KSLSTTVGV
+614 KSLATTVGI
-623 AFLDVN
+623 AFLDVD

-642 ELNDDRGRSTAEVI
+642 ELHDDRSRTAAEVI
-656 GDLREKMERIP
+656 DDLRGKMERIP

-682 GPDIE
+682 GPAIE
-687 ARIIGEDLESLR
+687 ARVIGEDLASLR
-699 RLTGEVK
+699 RLTEEVK

-728 LRISLKPE
+728 IRIRLKPE

-742 DVRGIA
+742 DLRGIA
-748 RQVQQGIQGVEAS
+748 RQVQQGFQGVEAS

-787 SRMKLTLPSGER
+787 SRLKLALPSGER
-799 VFLREVADIGTGIS
+799 VFLRDVADIRTGIS
-813 PSQINRDDRKRTLSV
+813 ASQINRDDRKRTLSV

-833 AEKTTVVEATDA
+833 TGKTTVVEATDA
-845 LMRQF
+845 LKRQF
-850 ADVGRRYP
+850 ADAGRRYP

-866 ERQEMEESLGALPQ
+866 ERQEMEESLASLPQ

-898 SFVQPF
+898 SFIQPF
-904 IVMAAIPFAFGGV
+904 IVMAAIPFGLGGV

-925 ENLSFLSILGFVA
+925 ENLSFMSLLGFIA

-955 RSRRTGTSAYDSII
+955 RSRRSGTSAYDSII

-999 QARFLSPMAIS
+999 QAKFLSPMAIS
-1010 VVWGLAFATVL
+1010 VVWGLSFATVL
-1021 TLILTPCLYAIL
+1021 TLILTPCLYAML
-1033 DDVKAIARRLF
+1033 DDAKGIFGRWF
-1044 RVGVATP
+1044 RSGAATP
-1051 LEAFSEDPL
+1051 DGVLAEHS
-1060 GGPPTP
+1060 
-1066 SPSGRGPG
+1066 

>member
-1 MKKLIEFSIG
+1 MKKLIEFSIK
-11 NPVIVNLLVLLI
+11 NPVVVNLLVLLI
-23 IISGVVSYLRLKRE
+23 VTAGVVSFLRLTRE

-43 RRVIRIDTV
+43 RRVIRIDTR
-52 YAGASPEEVEELI
+52 YPGASPEEVEELI
-65 TARIEDRVRN
+65 TARIEDKVRN
-75 VDGVNEMLSS
+75 VDGLNEMLSS
-85 SREGQSEIRLRM
+85 SREGESEIRLQM

-105 ALGDMRAAL
+105 ALGDVRAAL
-114 DRVVGLPE
+114 DRVAGLPE
-122 EAEEPRVSEVLST
+122 EADEPRVAEVLST
-135 IPVITVAL
+135 FPVITVSL

-150 ELREVAKDVRD
+150 ELREIAKDLRD
-161 QLRRVEGVATVSV
+161 RLRRVEGVATVSI
-174 FGIRDSRILIEIDP
+174 FGIRESRILIEVEP
-188 GRLDQYRLSLDEIRA
+188 ERLDQYGLSLEEIRA
-203 AVANQNR
+203 AVDNQNR

-254 GEVADVRESFEDATV
+254 GDVAGVRESFEDPTV
-269 LARFDGKPSLNLVVV
+269 LARFDGKPSLNLVVI
-284 KEASGDAISVAER
+284 KERTGDTISVAKR
-297 VRDAVTVIRP
+297 VRGSVAEFRK
-307 TLPATV
+307 TLPGTV
-313 SVGIFNDFS
+313 SIGLFNDFS
-322 VFIRNRLGT
+322 VYIRNRLGT

-339 LTIVLAVLCVFVR
+339 LTIVLTTLCIFVR

-368 GCLVLMSVYGI
+368 GCLVLMSVFGV

-407 YRYVEQGLPPKEAAL
+407 YRYVEGGLSPKEAAL

-429 WPVVTTVMT
+429 WPVVTTVLT

-448 IPGTMGFFMEPL
+448 LPGTMGVFLEPL
-460 PWVVTFALLLS
+460 PIVVTFALLLS

-487 TPAYA
+487 TPGYA
-492 NKVRRGERLWLT
+492 GKLRRNERLWLT
-504 RLRRRERLGG
+504 RLRRRERLTG
-514 LRRLHVSGQRTGFTS
+514 LRRLHVRGQRLWLTG
-529 LRHAYEKLLG
+529 LRHVYETVLG
-539 VAVRWRYVAVTLVV
+539 VAIRWRYVAVSVIV

-577 SQFFVNFETSPNA
+577 SQFFVNFETSANA

-595 EALAV
+595 EAVAV
-600 QAEEIALGLPPGEV
+600 QAENVALGLPASEL
-614 KSLSTTVGV
+614 KSLSTTVGT
-623 AFLDVN
+623 AFLDAN
-629 RVVRGSNVGQLTL
+629 RVVKGSNVGQLTL
-642 ELNDDRGRSTAEVI
+642 ELHDDRTRKTAEVI
-656 GDLREKMERIP
+656 DDLRGKMERIP

-687 ARIIGEDLESLR
+687 ARVIGEDLESLR
-699 RLTGEVK
+699 RLTEEVK
-706 GFLATLPGVR
+706 GFLATLPGIR

-742 DVRGIA
+742 DLRTIA
-748 RQVQQGIQGVEAS
+748 RQVQQGFQGVEAS

-772 VVRFPRDQRSHVDTV
+772 VVRFPRDRRSRVDAV

-799 VFLREVADIGTGIS
+799 VFLRDVADIRTGIS
-813 PSQINRDDRKRTLSV
+813 ASQINRDDRKRTLSV

-833 AEKTTVVEATDA
+833 TGKTTVVEATNA
-845 LMRQF
+845 LKRHF
-850 ADVGRRYP
+850 ADAGRRYP

-898 SFVQPF
+898 SFIQPF
-904 IVMAAIPFAFGGV
+904 IVMAAIPFALGGV

-925 ENLSFLSILGFVA
+925 ENLSFMSILGFIA

-955 RSRRTGTSAYDSII
+955 RSRRNGASAYDSII

-999 QARFLSPMAIS
+999 QAKFLSPMAIS
-1010 VVWGLAFATVL
+1010 VVWGLSFATIL
-1021 TLILTPCLYAIL
+1021 TLILTPCLYAML
-1033 DDVKAIARRLF
+1033 DDAKAIARRWL
-1044 RVGVATP
+1044 RPRTATP
-1051 LEAFSEDPL
+1051 EGVVAPEEA
-1060 GGPPTP
+1060 GI
-1066 SPSGRGPG
+1066 

>member
-23 IISGVVSYLRLKRE
+23 LISGAISYVRLKRE

-43 RRVIRIDTV
+43 RRVVRIDTR

-65 TARIEDRVRN
+65 TARIEDQVRN
-75 VDGVNEMLSS
+75 VDGVNEMLST
-85 SREGQSEIRLRM
+85 SREGQSEIRLQM

-105 ALGDMRAAL
+105 ALGDVRAAL

-122 EAEEPRVSEVLST
+122 EAEEPRVSEVVST
-135 IPVITVAL
+135 IPVITVSL
-143 SGDIPEQ
+143 SGDILER
-150 ELREVAKDVRD
+150 ELREIAKDVRD
-161 QLRRVEGVATVSV
+161 QLRRVDGVATVSI
-174 FGIRDSRILIEIDP
+174 FGIRESRILIEIDP
-188 GRLDQYRLSLDEIRA
+188 ERLDQYRLSLDEIRA
-203 AVANQNR
+203 AVNNQNR

-220 RGEIL
+220 RGEVL
-225 VRTLGVAGGVA
+225 VRTLGVAAGVA

-254 GEVADVRESFEDATV
+254 GDVAGVRESFEDPTF
-269 LARFDGKPSLNLVVV
+269 LARFDGKPSINLVVV
-284 KEASGDAISVAER
+284 KERSGDTINVAER
-297 VRDAVTVIRP
+297 VRDSVAEIRK
-307 TLPATV
+307 TLPGTV

-322 VFIRNRLGT
+322 VFIRNRLST

-339 LTIVLAVLCVFVR
+339 LAIVLATLCVFVR
-352 GRIALMTSLGI
+352 GRIALLTSLGI

-368 GCLVLMSVYGI
+368 GCLVLMSVFGL

-407 YRYVEQGLPPKEAAL
+407 YRYVEQGMPPKEAAL

-429 WPVVTTVMT
+429 WPVVTTVLT

-448 IPGTMGFFMEPL
+448 LPGTIGFFLRPL
-460 PWVVTFALLLS
+460 PFVVTFALLLS

-492 NKVRRGERLWLT
+492 NKLRRGERLWLT
-504 RLRRRERLGG
+504 RLRRRERLTG
-514 LRRLHVSGQRTGFTS
+514 LRRLHVRGQRLWLTS
-529 LRHAYEKLLG
+529 LRHVYEKVLG
-539 VAVRWRYVAVTLVV
+539 VAVRWRYVAVTVIV
-553 AGSVL
+553 AASVL
-558 LAAAAQY
+558 LAVAAQY

-577 SQFFVNFETSPNA
+577 SQFFVNFETSANA

-595 EALAV
+595 EAVAV
-600 QAEEIALGLPPGEV
+600 QAEEIVLGLPSGEL
-614 KSLSTTVGV
+614 KSLATTVGI
-623 AFLDVN
+623 AFLDVD

-642 ELNDDRGRSTAEVI
+642 ELHDDRSRTAAEVI
-656 GDLREKMERIP
+656 DDLRGKMERIP

-682 GPDIE
+682 GPAIE
-687 ARIIGEDLESLR
+687 ARVIGEDLASLR
-699 RLTGEVK
+699 RLTEEVK

-728 LRISLKPE
+728 IRIRLKPE

-742 DVRGIA
+742 DLRGIA
-748 RQVQQGIQGVEAS
+748 RQVQQGFQGVEAS

-787 SRMKLTLPSGER
+787 SRLKLALPSGER
-799 VFLREVADIGTGIS
+799 VFLRDVADIRTGIS
-813 PSQINRDDRKRTLSV
+813 ASQINRDDRKRTLSV

-833 AEKTTVVEATDA
+833 TGKTTVVEATDA
-845 LMRQF
+845 LKRQF
-850 ADVGRRYP
+850 ADAGRRYP

-866 ERQEMEESLGALPQ
+866 ERQEMEESLASLPQ

-898 SFVQPF
+898 SFIQPF
-904 IVMAAIPFAFGGV
+904 IVMAAIPFGLGGV

-925 ENLSFLSILGFVA
+925 ENLSFMSLLGFIA

-955 RSRRTGTSAYDSII
+955 RSRRSGTSAYDSII

-999 QARFLSPMAIS
+999 QAKFLSPMAIS
-1010 VVWGLAFATVL
+1010 VVWGLSFATVL
-1021 TLILTPCLYAIL
+1021 TLILTPCLYAML
-1033 DDVKAIARRLF
+1033 DDAKGIARRWF
-1044 RVGVATP
+1044 RSGAATP
-1051 LEAFSEDPL
+1051 DGVVAEHS
-1060 GGPPTP
+1060 
-1066 SPSGRGPG
+1066 

>member
-1 MKKLIEFSIG
+1 MKKLIQFSIG

-23 IISGVVSYLRLKRE
+23 LISGAVSYVRLKRE

-43 RRVIRIDTV
+43 RRVVRIDTR

-65 TARIEDRVRN
+65 TARIEDQVRN
-75 VDGVNEMLSS
+75 VDGVNEMLST
-85 SREGQSEIRLRM
+85 SREGQSEIRLQM

-105 ALGDMRAAL
+105 ALGDVRAAL

-122 EAEEPRVSEVLST
+122 EAEEPRVSEVVST
-135 IPVITVAL
+135 IPVITVSL
-143 SGDIPEQ
+143 SGDILEQ
-150 ELREVAKDVRD
+150 ELREIAKDVRD
-161 QLRRVEGVATVSV
+161 QLRRVDGVATVSI
-174 FGIRDSRILIEIDP
+174 FGIRESRILIEIDP
-188 GRLDQYRLSLDEIRA
+188 ERLDQYRLSLDEIRA
-203 AVANQNR
+203 AVNNQNR

-220 RGEIL
+220 RGEVL
-225 VRTLGVAGGVA
+225 VRTLGVAAGVA

-254 GEVADVRESFEDATV
+254 GDVAAVRESFEDPTF
-269 LARFDGKPSLNLVVV
+269 LARFDGKPSINLVVV
-284 KEASGDAISVAER
+284 KERSGDTISVAER
-297 VRDAVTVIRP
+297 VRDSVAEIRK
-307 TLPATV
+307 TLPGTV
-313 SVGIFNDFS
+313 SVGVFNDFS
-322 VFIRNRLGT
+322 VFIRNRLST

-339 LTIVLAVLCVFVR
+339 LAIVLATLCVFVR
-352 GRIALMTSLGI
+352 GRIALLTSLGI

-368 GCLVLMSVYGI
+368 GCLVLMSVIGL

-407 YRYVEQGLPPKEAAL
+407 YRYVEQGMPAKEAAL

-429 WPVVTTVMT
+429 WPVVTTVLT

-448 IPGTMGFFMEPL
+448 LPGTIGFFLRPL
-460 PWVVTFALLLS
+460 PFVVTFALLLS

-492 NKVRRGERLWLT
+492 NKLRRGERLWLT
-504 RLRRRERLGG
+504 RLRRRERLTG
-514 LRRLHVSGQRTGFTS
+514 LRRLHVRGQRLWLTS
-529 LRHAYEKLLG
+529 LRHVYEKVLG
-539 VAVRWRYVAVTLVV
+539 VAVRWRYVAVTVIV
-553 AGSVL
+553 AASVL
-558 LAAAAQY
+558 LAVAAQY

-577 SQFFVNFETSPNA
+577 SQFFVNFETSANA

-595 EALAV
+595 EAVAV
-600 QAEEIALGLPPGEV
+600 QAEEIVRGLPPGEL
-614 KSLSTTVGV
+614 KSMATTVGI

-642 ELNDDRGRSTAEVI
+642 ELHDDRSRTAAEVI
-656 GDLREKMERIP
+656 DDLRGKMERIP

-682 GPDIE
+682 GPAIE
-687 ARIIGEDLESLR
+687 ARIIGEDLASLR
-699 RLTGEVK
+699 RQTEEVK

-728 LRISLKPE
+728 IRIRLKPE

-742 DVRGIA
+742 DLRGIA
-748 RQVQQGIQGVEAS
+748 RQVQQGFQGVEAS

-787 SRMKLTLPSGER
+787 SRLKLTLPSGER
-799 VFLREVADIGTGIS
+799 VFLRDVADIRTGIS
-813 PSQINRDDRKRTLSV
+813 ASQINRDDRKRTLSV

-833 AEKTTVVEATDA
+833 TGKTTVVEATDA
-845 LMRQF
+845 LKRQF
-850 ADVGRRYP
+850 ADAGRRYP

-866 ERQEMEESLGALPQ
+866 ERQEMEESLASLPQ

-898 SFVQPF
+898 SFIQPF
-904 IVMAAIPFAFGGV
+904 IVMAAIPFGLGGV

-925 ENLSFLSILGFVA
+925 ENLSFMSLLGFIA

-955 RSRRTGTSAYDSII
+955 RSRRSGTSAYDSII

-999 QARFLSPMAIS
+999 QAKFLSPMAIS
-1010 VVWGLAFATVL
+1010 VVWGLSFATVL
-1021 TLILTPCLYAIL
+1021 TLILTPCLYAML
-1033 DDVKAIARRLF
+1033 DDAKGIFGRWF
-1044 RVGVATP
+1044 RSGVATP
-1051 LEAFSEDPL
+1051 DGVVAEHS
-1060 GGPPTP
+1060 
-1066 SPSGRGPG
+1066 

>member
-1 MKKLIEFSIG
+1 MKKIIEFSIG

-23 IISGVVSYLRLKRE
+23 LISGALSYLRLKRE

-97 QSDTEMSR
+97 QSDTEMGR
-105 ALGDMRAAL
+105 ALGDVRAAL
-114 DRVVGLPE
+114 DRVVDLPDD
-122 EAEEPRVSEVLST
+122 AEEPQVSEVLST
-135 IPVITVAL
+135 IPVITVSL
-143 SGDIPEQ
+143 SGGIPEQ
-150 ELREVAKDVRD
+150 ELREIAKDVRD
-161 QLRRVEGVATVSV
+161 RLRRVDGVSTVSI
-174 FGIRDSRILIEIDP
+174 FGIRESRILIEIDP
-188 GRLDQYRLSLDEIRA
+188 ERLDQYRLSLDEIRA
-203 AVANQNR
+203 AVGNQNR

-254 GEVADVRESFEDATV
+254 GDVAEVRESFEDATV
-269 LARFDGKPSLNLVVV
+269 LSRFDGKPSLNLVVI
-284 KEASGDAISVAER
+284 KELSGDTISVAER
-297 VRDAVTVIRP
+297 VRDAVAEIRK

-313 SVGIFNDFS
+313 SVGLFNDFS
-322 VFIRNRLGT
+322 VFIRNRLST

-368 GCLVLMSVYGI
+368 GCLVLMSISGI

-429 WPVVTTVMT
+429 WPVVTTVLT

-448 IPGTMGFFMEPL
+448 IPGTIGFFMEPL

-482 LSDVI
+482 LSEVI

-504 RLRRRERLGG
+504 RLRSRERLTGF
-514 LRRLHVSGQRTGFTS
+514 RRLHVGGQRLWLTS
-529 LRHAYEKLLG
+529 FRHAYEKLLG
-539 VAVRWRYVAVTLVV
+539 VAVRWRYVAVALIV

-577 SQFFVNFETSPNA
+577 SQFFVNFETSANA

-595 EALAV
+595 EAVAV
-600 QAEEIALGLPPGEV
+600 QAEQIALDLPPGEL

-642 ELNDDRGRSTAEVI
+642 ELHDDRGRSSAEVI
-656 GDLREKMERIP
+656 DDLRGKLERIP
-667 GITKLQFLGLQAGPG
+667 GITKLQFLSLQAGPG

-687 ARIIGEDLESLR
+687 ARIIGEDLASLR
-699 RLTGEVK
+699 SLTEEVK

-728 LRISLKPE
+728 LRITLKPE

-748 RQVQQGIQGVEAS
+748 RQVQQGFQGVEAS

-772 VVRFPRDQRSHVDTV
+772 VVRFPRDRRSHVDTV

-799 VFLREVADIGTGIS
+799 VFLRDIADIGVGIS
-813 PSQINRDDRKRTLSV
+813 PSQINRDDRKRALSV

-833 AEKTTVVEATDA
+833 AEKTTVVEATNA
-845 LMRQF
+845 LTRQF
-850 ADVGRRYP
+850 ADVGQRYP

-866 ERQEMEESLGALPQ
+866 ERQEMEESLAALPQ

-904 IVMAAIPFAFGGV
+904 IVMAAIPFSLGGI

-925 ENLSFLSILGFVA
+925 ENLSFLSLLGFVA

-955 RSRRTGTSAYDSII
+955 RSRRKGVSAYDSII
-969 QSGVVRLRPVMLTTV
+969 QSGVMRLRPVMLTTV

-1010 VVWGLAFATVL
+1010 VVWGLSFATIL
-1021 TLILTPCLYAIL
+1021 TLILTPCLYAML
-1033 DDVKAIARRLF
+1033 DDAKAIARKLF
-1044 RVGVATP
+1044 RSGAATP
-1051 LEAFSEDPL
+1051 DGVVAEPL
-1060 GGPPTP
+1060 PES
-1066 SPSGRGPG
+1066 SPRT

>member
-23 IISGVVSYLRLKRE
+23 LISGLVSYVRLKRE

-43 RRVIRIDTV
+43 RRVVRVDTS

-65 TARIEDRVRN
+65 TAKIEEQVRN
-75 VDGVNEMLSS
+75 VDGVNEMLST
-85 SREGQSEIRLRM
+85 SREGQSEIRLQM

-105 ALGDMRAAL
+105 ALGDVRAAL

-122 EAEEPRVSEVLST
+122 EADEPRVSEVLST

-143 SGDIPEQ
+143 SADIPEQ
-150 ELREVAKDVRD
+150 ELREIAKDVRD
-161 QLRRVEGVATVSV
+161 RLRRVDGVATVSI
-174 FGIRDSRILIEIDP
+174 FGTRESRILIEIDP
-188 GRLDQYRLSLDEIRA
+188 ERLDQYRLSLDEIRA
-203 AVANQNR
+203 AVSNQNR

-220 RGEIL
+220 RGEVL

-236 DVERMILRSTDTG
+236 DVERMILRATGTG

-254 GEVADVRESFEDATV
+254 GDVARVRESFEDPTF
-269 LARFDGKPSLNLVVV
+269 LARYDGKPSINLVVV
-284 KEASGDAISVAER
+284 KERSGDTISVAER
-297 VRDAVTVIRP
+297 VRDSVTEIRR
-307 TLPATV
+307 TLPETV
-313 SVGIFNDFS
+313 SVGVFNDFS
-322 VFIRNRLGT
+322 VFIRNRLST

-339 LTIVLAVLCVFVR
+339 LAIVLTTLCLFVR
-352 GRIALMTSLGI
+352 GRIALLTSLGI
-363 PFAVL
+363 PFAVM
-368 GCLVLMSVYGI
+368 GCLVLMSVFGL

-429 WPVVTTVMT
+429 WPVVTTVLT

-448 IPGTMGFFMEPL
+448 LPGTIGFFLKPL
-460 PWVVTFALLLS
+460 PFVVTFALLLS

-487 TPAYA
+487 TPGYA
-492 NKVRRGERLWLT
+492 SKLRRGERLWLT
-504 RLRRRERLGG
+504 RLRRRERLTG
-514 LRRLHVSGQRTGFTS
+514 LRRLHVPGQRLWLTS
-529 LRHAYEKLLG
+529 LRHAYETVLA
-539 VAVRWRYVAVTLVV
+539 VAVRWRYVAVTVIV
-553 AGSVL
+553 AASVL

-577 SQFFVNFETSPNA
+577 SQFFVNFETSANA

-595 EALAV
+595 GAVAV
-600 QAEEIALGLPPGEV
+600 QAEDIVLGLPPGEL
-614 KSLSTTVGV
+614 KSLATTVGI

-629 RVVRGSNVGQLTL
+629 RVIRGSNVGQLTL
-642 ELNDDRGRSTAEVI
+642 ELRDDRRRTTAEVI
-656 GDLREKMERIP
+656 DDLRGKMERIP

-687 ARIIGEDLESLR
+687 ARVIGEDLESLR
-699 RLTGEVK
+699 RLTEEVK

-742 DVRGIA
+742 DVRSIA
-748 RQVQQGIQGVEAS
+748 RQVQQGFQGVEAS

-772 VVRFPRDQRSHVDTV
+772 VIRFPRDRRSHVDTV
-787 SRMKLTLPSGER
+787 SRMKLALPSGER
-799 VFLREVADIGTGIS
+799 VFLRDVADIRTGIS

-833 AEKTTVVEATDA
+833 TGKTTVVEATNA
-845 LMRQF
+845 LKRQF
-850 ADVGRRYP
+850 ADAGRRYP

-866 ERQEMEESLGALPQ
+866 ERQEMEESLAALPQ

-898 SFVQPF
+898 SFIQPF
-904 IVMAAIPFAFGGV
+904 IVMAAIPFALGGV

-925 ENLSFLSILGFVA
+925 ENLSFMSLLGFIA

-955 RSRRTGTSAYDSII
+955 RSRRNGASAFDSII
-969 QSGVVRLRPVMLTTV
+969 QSGVVRLRPVLLTTV

-999 QARFLSPMAIS
+999 QAKFLSPMAIS
-1010 VVWGLAFATVL
+1010 VVWGLSFATVL
-1021 TLILTPCLYAIL
+1021 TLILTPCLYAML
-1033 DDVKAIARRLF
+1033 DDAKGIVRKLF
-1044 RVGVATP
+1044 RSGAPAPDGVAAP
-1051 LEAFSEDPL
+1051 EEA
-1060 GGPPTP
+1060 GI
-1066 SPSGRGPG
+1066 

>member
-23 IISGVVSYLRLKRE
+23 IISGLVSYVRLKRE

-43 RRVIRIDTV
+43 RRVIRVDTV

-65 TARIEDRVRN
+65 TARIEDEVRN
-75 VDGVNEMLSS
+75 VDGVNEMLST
-85 SREGQSEIRLRM
+85 SREGQSEIRLQM

-105 ALGDMRAAL
+105 SLGDVRAAL
-114 DRVVGLPE
+114 DRVIGLPE
-122 EAEEPRVSEVLST
+122 EAKEPQVSEVLST

-150 ELREVAKDVRD
+150 ELREIAKDVRD
-161 QLRRVEGVATVSV
+161 RLRRVDGVASVSIL
-174 FGIRDSRILIEIDP
+174 GIRESRILIEIDP
-188 GRLDQYRLSLDEIRA
+188 ERLDQYGLSLDEIRA
-203 AVANQNR
+203 AVDNQNR

-220 RGEIL
+220 RGEVL

-254 GEVADVRESFEDATV
+254 ADVADVRESFEDPTA
-269 LARFDGKPSLNLVVV
+269 LARFDGKPSINLVVI
-284 KEASGDAISVAER
+284 KERSGDTISVAER
-297 VRDAVTVIRP
+297 IRDEVADIRK

-368 GCLVLMSVYGI
+368 GCLVLMSVYGV

-407 YRYVEQGLPPKEAAL
+407 YRYVEQGLSPKEAAL

-429 WPVVTTVMT
+429 WPVVTTVLT

-448 IPGTMGFFMEPL
+448 IPGTIGFFMAPL
-460 PWVVTFALLLS
+460 PVVVTFALLLS

-492 NKVRRGERLWLT
+492 DKVRRGERLWLT
-504 RLRRRERLGG
+504 RLRRRERVTG
-514 LRRLHVSGQRTGFTS
+514 LRRLHVPGQRLWLTGF
-529 LRHAYEKLLG
+529 RHAYEALLR
-539 VAVRWRYVAVTLVV
+539 VAVRWRYVAVAVIV

-577 SQFFVNFETSPNA
+577 SQFFVNFETSANA

-595 EALAV
+595 EAVAV
-600 QAEEIALGLPPGEV
+600 QVEDIVLALPPGEL

-623 AFLDVN
+623 SFLDVN
-629 RVVRGSNVGQLTL
+629 RVLNGSNVGQLTL
-642 ELNDDRGRSTAEVI
+642 ELEDGRSRSSAEI
-656 GDLREKMERIP
+656 IDELRGKMERIP
-667 GITKLQFLGLQAGPG
+667 GITKLQFLNIQAGPG

-687 ARIIGEDLESLR
+687 ARVIGEDLESIR
-699 RLTGEVK
+699 SVTGEVK

-742 DVRGIA
+742 DVRSIA
-748 RQVQQGIQGVEAS
+748 RQVQQGFQGVEAS

-772 VVRFPRDQRSHVDTV
+772 VIRFPRARRSHVDTV
-787 SRMKLTLPSGER
+787 SGMKLTLPSGER
-799 VFLREVADIGTGIS
+799 VFLRDVADIRTGIS
-813 PSQINRDDRKRTLSV
+813 ATQINRDDRKRALSV

-845 LMRQF
+845 LKRQF
-850 ADVGRRYP
+850 ADVGGRYP
-858 GQRVVVKG
+858 GLRVVVKG

-898 SFVQPF
+898 SFIQPF
-904 IVMAAIPFAFGGV
+904 IVMAAIPFALGGV

-925 ENLSFLSILGFVA
+925 ENLSFLSLLGFIA

-955 RSRRTGTSAYDSII
+955 RSRKKGVSAFDSII

-999 QARFLSPMAIS
+999 QAKFLSPMAIS
-1010 VVWGLAFATVL
+1010 VVWGLSFATIL
-1021 TLILTPCLYAIL
+1021 TLILTPCLYAML
-1033 DDVKAIARRLF
+1033 DDAKAVIRKCLRFGPATPE
-1044 RVGVATP
+1044 GVAAEHP
-1051 LEAFSEDPL
+1051 
-1060 GGPPTP
+1060 
-1066 SPSGRGPG
+1066 

>member
-23 IISGVVSYLRLKRE
+23 LISGAISYVRLKRE

-43 RRVIRIDTV
+43 RRVVRIDTR

-65 TARIEDRVRN
+65 TARIEDQVRN
-75 VDGVNEMLSS
+75 VDGVNEMLST
-85 SREGQSEIRLRM
+85 SREGQSEIRLQM

-105 ALGDMRAAL
+105 ALGDVRAAL

-122 EAEEPRVSEVLST
+122 EAEEPRVSEVVST
-135 IPVITVAL
+135 IPVITVSL
-143 SGDIPEQ
+143 SGDILER
-150 ELREVAKDVRD
+150 ELREIAKDVRD
-161 QLRRVEGVATVSV
+161 QLRRVDGVATVSI
-174 FGIRDSRILIEIDP
+174 FGIRESRILIEIDP
-188 GRLDQYRLSLDEIRA
+188 ERLDQYRLSLDEIRA
-203 AVANQNR
+203 AVNNQNR

-220 RGEIL
+220 RGEVL
-225 VRTLGVAGGVA
+225 VRTLGVAAGVA

-254 GEVADVRESFEDATV
+254 GDVAGVRESFEDPTF
-269 LARFDGKPSLNLVVV
+269 LARFDGKPSINLVVV
-284 KEASGDAISVAER
+284 KERSGDTINVAER
-297 VRDAVTVIRP
+297 VRDSVAEIRK
-307 TLPATV
+307 TLPGTV

-322 VFIRNRLGT
+322 VFIRNRLST

-339 LTIVLAVLCVFVR
+339 LAIVLATLCVFVR
-352 GRIALMTSLGI
+352 GRIALLTSLGI

-368 GCLVLMSVYGI
+368 GCLVLMSVFGL

-407 YRYVEQGLPPKEAAL
+407 YRYVEQGMPPKEAAL

-429 WPVVTTVMT
+429 WPVVTTVLT

-448 IPGTMGFFMEPL
+448 LPGTIGFFLRPL
-460 PWVVTFALLLS
+460 PFVVTFALLLS

-492 NKVRRGERLWLT
+492 NKLRRGERLWLT
-504 RLRRRERLGG
+504 RLRRRERLTG
-514 LRRLHVSGQRTGFTS
+514 LRRLHVRGQRLWLTS
-529 LRHAYEKLLG
+529 LRHVYEKVLG
-539 VAVRWRYVAVTLVV
+539 VAVRWRYVAVTVIV
-553 AGSVL
+553 AASVL
-558 LAAAAQY
+558 LAVAAQY

-577 SQFFVNFETSPNA
+577 SQFFVNFETSANA

-595 EALAV
+595 EAVAV
-600 QAEEIALGLPPGEV
+600 QAEEIVLGLPPGEL
-614 KSLSTTVGV
+614 KSMATTVGI

-642 ELNDDRGRSTAEVI
+642 ELHDDRGRTAAAVI
-656 GDLREKMERIP
+656 DDLRGKMERIP

-682 GPDIE
+682 GPAIE
-687 ARIIGEDLESLR
+687 ARVIGEDLASLR
-699 RLTGEVK
+699 RLTEEVK

-728 LRISLKPE
+728 IRIRLKPE

-742 DVRGIA
+742 DLRGIA
-748 RQVQQGIQGVEAS
+748 RQVQQGFQGVEAS

-772 VVRFPRDQRSHVDTV
+772 VVRFPRDRRSHVDTV
-787 SRMKLTLPSGER
+787 SRLKLTLPSGER
-799 VFLREVADIGTGIS
+799 VFLRDVADIRTGIS
-813 PSQINRDDRKRTLSV
+813 ASQINRDDRKRTLSV

-833 AEKTTVVEATDA
+833 TGKTTVVEATDA
-845 LMRQF
+845 LKRQF
-850 ADVGRRYP
+850 ADAGRRYP

-866 ERQEMEESLGALPQ
+866 ERQEMEESLASLPQ
-880 ISLITLF
+880 ISLITMF

-898 SFVQPF
+898 SFIQPF
-904 IVMAAIPFAFGGV
+904 IVMAAIPFGLGGV

-925 ENLSFLSILGFVA
+925 ENLSFMSLLGFIA

-955 RSRRTGTSAYDSII
+955 RSRRSGTSAYDSII

-999 QARFLSPMAIS
+999 QAKFLSPMAIS
-1010 VVWGLAFATVL
+1010 VVWGLSFATVL
-1021 TLILTPCLYAIL
+1021 TLILTPCLYAML
-1033 DDVKAIARRLF
+1033 DDAKGIARRWF
-1044 RVGVATP
+1044 RSGAATP
-1051 LEAFSEDPL
+1051 DGVVAEHS
-1060 GGPPTP
+1060 
-1066 SPSGRGPG
+1066 

>member
-23 IISGVVSYLRLKRE
+23 LISGAVSYVRLKRE

-43 RRVIRIDTV
+43 RRVVRIDTR
-52 YAGASPEEVEELI
+52 YAGASPEEMEELI
-65 TARIEDRVRN
+65 TARIEDQVRN
-75 VDGVNEMLSS
+75 VDGVNEMLST
-85 SREGQSEIRLRM
+85 SREGQSEIRLQM

-105 ALGDMRAAL
+105 ALGDVRAAL

-122 EAEEPRVSEVLST
+122 EAEEPRVSEVVST
-135 IPVITVAL
+135 IPVITVSL
-143 SGDIPEQ
+143 SGDILER
-150 ELREVAKDVRD
+150 ELREIAKDVRD
-161 QLRRVEGVATVSV
+161 QLRRVDGVATVSI
-174 FGIRDSRILIEIDP
+174 FGIRESRILIEIDP
-188 GRLDQYRLSLDEIRA
+188 ERLDQYRLSLDEIRA
-203 AVANQNR
+203 AVNNQNR

-220 RGEIL
+220 RGEVL

-254 GEVADVRESFEDATV
+254 GDVAAVRESFEDPTF
-269 LARFDGKPSLNLVVV
+269 LARFDGKPSINLVVV
-284 KEASGDAISVAER
+284 KERSGDTISVAER
-297 VRDAVTVIRP
+297 VRDSVAEIRK
-307 TLPATV
+307 TLPGTV
-313 SVGIFNDFS
+313 AVGIFNDFS
-322 VFIRNRLGT
+322 VFIRNRLST

-339 LTIVLAVLCVFVR
+339 LAIVLATLCVFVR
-352 GRIALMTSLGI
+352 GRIALLTSLGI

-368 GCLVLMSVYGI
+368 GCLVLMSVFGL

-407 YRYVEQGLPPKEAAL
+407 YRYVEQGMPPKEAAL

-429 WPVVTTVMT
+429 WPVVTTVLT

-448 IPGTMGFFMEPL
+448 LPGTIGFFLRPL
-460 PWVVTFALLLS
+460 PFVVTFALLLS

-492 NKVRRGERLWLT
+492 NKLRRGERRWLT
-504 RLRRRERLGG
+504 RLRSRERLTG
-514 LRRLHVSGQRTGFTS
+514 LRRLHVRGQRLWLTS
-529 LRHAYEKLLG
+529 LRHVYEKVLG
-539 VAVRWRYVAVTLVV
+539 VAVRWRYVAVTVIV
-553 AGSVL
+553 AASVL
-558 LAAAAQY
+558 LAVAAQY

-577 SQFFVNFETSPNA
+577 SQFFVNFETSANA

-595 EALAV
+595 EAVAV
-600 QAEEIALGLPPGEV
+600 QAEEIVLGLPPGEL
-614 KSLSTTVGV
+614 KSMATTVGI

-642 ELNDDRGRSTAEVI
+642 ELHDDRSRTAAAVI
-656 GDLREKMERIP
+656 DDLRGKMERIP

-682 GPDIE
+682 GPAIE
-687 ARIIGEDLESLR
+687 ARVIGEDLASLR
-699 RLTGEVK
+699 RLTEEVK

-728 LRISLKPE
+728 IRIRLKPE

-742 DVRGIA
+742 DLRGIA
-748 RQVQQGIQGVEAS
+748 RQVQQGFQGVEAS

-787 SRMKLTLPSGER
+787 SRLKLALPSGER
-799 VFLREVADIGTGIS
+799 VFLRDVADIRTGIS
-813 PSQINRDDRKRTLSV
+813 ASQINRDDRKRTLSV

-833 AEKTTVVEATDA
+833 TGKTTVVEATDA
-845 LMRQF
+845 LKRQF
-850 ADVGRRYP
+850 ADAGRRYP

-866 ERQEMEESLGALPQ
+866 ERQEMEESLASLPQ
-880 ISLITLF
+880 ISLITMF

-898 SFVQPF
+898 SFIQPF
-904 IVMAAIPFAFGGV
+904 IVMAAIPFGLGGV

-925 ENLSFLSILGFVA
+925 ENLSFMSLLGFIA

-955 RSRRTGTSAYDSII
+955 RSRRSGTSAYDSII

-1010 VVWGLAFATVL
+1010 VVWGLSFATVL
-1021 TLILTPCLYAIL
+1021 TLILTPCLYAML
-1033 DDVKAIARRLF
+1033 DDAKGIARRWF
-1044 RVGVATP
+1044 RSGAATP
-1051 LEAFSEDPL
+1051 DGVVAEHS
-1060 GGPPTP
+1060 
-1066 SPSGRGPG
+1066 

>member
-1 MKKLIEFSIG
+1 MKKLIQFSIG

-23 IISGVVSYLRLKRE
+23 LISGAVSYVRLKRE

-43 RRVIRIDTV
+43 RRVVRVDTT

-65 TARIEDRVRN
+65 TARIEDQVRN
-75 VDGVNEMLSS
+75 VDGVNEMLST
-85 SREGQSEIRLRM
+85 SREGQSEIRLQM

-105 ALGDMRAAL
+105 ALGDVRAAL
-114 DRVVGLPE
+114 DRVAGLPE
-122 EAEEPRVSEVLST
+122 EADEPRVSEVVST

-150 ELREVAKDVRD
+150 ELREIAKDVRD
-161 QLRRVEGVATVSV
+161 RLWRIDGVATVSI
-174 FGIRDSRILIEIDP
+174 FGTRESRILIEIDP
-188 GRLDQYRLSLDEIRA
+188 ERLDQYRLSLDEIRA
-203 AVANQNR
+203 AVSNQNR

-220 RGEIL
+220 RGEVL

-254 GEVADVRESFEDATV
+254 GDVAGVRESFEDPTF
-269 LARFDGKPSLNLVVV
+269 LARYDGKPSINLVIV
-284 KEASGDAISVAER
+284 KERSGDAISVAER
-297 VRDAVTVIRP
+297 VRDSVAEIRK
-307 TLPATV
+307 TLPETV
-313 SVGIFNDFS
+313 SVGVFNDFS
-322 VFIRNRLGT
+322 VFIRNRLST

-339 LTIVLAVLCVFVR
+339 LAIVLTTLCIFVR
-352 GRIALMTSLGI
+352 GRIALLTSLGI

-368 GCLVLMSVYGI
+368 GCLVLMSVLGL

-429 WPVVTTVMT
+429 WPVVTTVLT

-448 IPGTMGFFMEPL
+448 LPGTIGFFMEPL
-460 PWVVTFALLLS
+460 PFVVTFALLLS

-487 TPAYA
+487 TPGYA
-492 NKVRRGERLWLT
+492 SKLRRGERLWLT
-504 RLRRRERLGG
+504 RLRPRERLTG
-514 LRRLHVSGQRTGFTS
+514 LRRLHVRGQRLWLTG
-529 LRHAYEKLLG
+529 LRHVYEKVLG
-539 VAVRWRYVAVTLVV
+539 VAVRWRYVAVTVIV
-553 AGSVL
+553 AASVL
-558 LAAAAQY
+558 LAVVAQY
-565 RVPFVLFREFES
+565 RVPFVLFGEFES
-577 SQFFVNFETSPNA
+577 SQFFVNFETSANA
-590 KLEDT
+590 KVEDT
-595 EALAV
+595 EAVAV
-600 QAEEIALGLPPGEV
+600 QAEEIVLGLPPGEL
-614 KSLSTTVGV
+614 KSLAATVGI
-623 AFLDVN
+623 AFLDTN

-642 ELNDDRGRSTAEVI
+642 ELHDDRSRTTAEVI
-656 GDLREKMERIP
+656 DDLRGKMERIP

-687 ARIIGEDLESLR
+687 ARVIGEDLESLR

-716 DIRDDLVAGKEE
+716 DIRDDFVAGKEE
-728 LRISLKPE
+728 IRISLKPE

-748 RQVQQGIQGVEAS
+748 RQVQQGFQGVEAS

-772 VVRFPRDQRSHVDTV
+772 VIRFPRDRRSHVDTV

-799 VFLREVADIGTGIS
+799 VFLRDVADIRTGIS

-833 AEKTTVVEATDA
+833 TGKTTVVEATDA
-845 LMRQF
+845 LKQQF
-850 ADVGRRYP
+850 ADAGRRYP

-866 ERQEMEESLGALPQ
+866 ERQEMEESLAALPQ

-904 IVMAAIPFAFGGV
+904 IVMAAIPFALGGV

-925 ENLSFLSILGFVA
+925 QNLGFMSLLGFIA

-955 RSRRTGTSAYDSII
+955 RSRRSGTSAYDSII

-999 QARFLSPMAIS
+999 QAKFLSPMAIS
-1010 VVWGLAFATVL
+1010 VVWGLSFATIL
-1021 TLILTPCLYAIL
+1021 TLILTPCLYAML
-1033 DDVKAIARRLF
+1033 DDAKGIVRKLF
-1044 RVGVATP
+1044 RSGA
-1051 LEAFSEDPL
+1051 
-1060 GGPPTP
+1060 PTP
-1066 SPSGRGPG
+1066 EGIAAHS

>member
-1 MKKLIEFSIG
+1 MKKIIEFSIG

-23 IISGVVSYLRLKRE
+23 LISGAVSYLRLKRE

-105 ALGDMRAAL
+105 ALGDVRAAL
-114 DRVVGLPE
+114 DRVVDLPE
-122 EAEEPRVSEVLST
+122 EAEEPQVSEVLST
-135 IPVITVAL
+135 IPVITVSL

-150 ELREVAKDVRD
+150 ELREIAKDVRD
-161 QLRRVEGVATVSV
+161 QLRRVDGVSAVSI
-174 FGIRDSRILIEIDP
+174 FGTRESRILIEIDP
-188 GRLDQYRLSLDEIRA
+188 ERLDQYRLSLDEIRA
-203 AVANQNR
+203 AVGNQNR

-254 GEVADVRESFEDATV
+254 GDVAEVRESFEDATV
-269 LARFDGKPSLNLVVV
+269 LARFDGKPALNLVVI
-284 KEASGDAISVAER
+284 KELSGDAISVAER
-297 VRDAVTVIRP
+297 VRDSVAEIRK

-313 SVGIFNDFS
+313 SVGLFNDFS
-322 VFIRNRLGT
+322 VFIRNRLST

-368 GCLVLMSVYGI
+368 GCLVLMSIGGL

-429 WPVVTTVMT
+429 WPVVTTVLT

-482 LSDVI
+482 LSEVI

-492 NKVRRGERLWLT
+492 DKVRRGERLWLT
-504 RLRRRERLGG
+504 RLRSRERLTG
-514 LRRLHVSGQRTGFTS
+514 LRRLHVGGQRLWLTS
-529 LRHAYEKLLG
+529 FRHAYEKLLG
-539 VAVRWRYVAVTLVV
+539 VAVRWRYVAVALIV

-577 SQFFVNFETSPNA
+577 SQFFVNFETSANA

-595 EALAV
+595 EAVAV
-600 QAEEIALGLPPGEV
+600 QAEQIVLDLPPGEL

-642 ELNDDRGRSTAEVI
+642 ELHDDRGRSSAEVI
-656 GDLREKMERIP
+656 DDLRGKLERIP
-667 GITKLQFLGLQAGPG
+667 GITKLQFLSLQAGPG

-687 ARIIGEDLESLR
+687 ARIIGEDLASLR
-699 RLTGEVK
+699 SLTEEVK

-736 GRTLGL
+736 GRTLGF

-748 RQVQQGIQGVEAS
+748 RQVQQGFQGVEAS

-772 VVRFPRDQRSHVDTV
+772 VVRFPRDRRSHVDTV

-799 VFLREVADIGTGIS
+799 VFLRDIADIGVGIS
-813 PSQINRDDRKRTLSV
+813 PSQINRDDRKRALSV
-828 FAEVE
+828 FADVEVG
-833 AEKTTVVEATDA
+833 KTTVVEATNA
-845 LMRQF
+845 LKRQF

-866 ERQEMEESLGALPQ
+866 ERQEMEESLAALPQ

-904 IVMAAIPFAFGGV
+904 IVMAAIPFSFGGI
-917 VIGHLVMG
+917 VIGHLIMG
-925 ENLSFLSILGFVA
+925 ENLSFLSLLGFVA

-955 RSRRTGTSAYDSII
+955 RSRRRGTSAYDSII
-969 QSGVVRLRPVMLTTV
+969 QSGVMRLRPVMLTTV

-999 QARFLSPMAIS
+999 QAKFLSPMAIS
-1010 VVWGLAFATVL
+1010 VVWGLSFATIL
-1021 TLILTPCLYAIL
+1021 TLMLTPCLYAIL

-1044 RVGVATP
+1044 RVGAATP
-1051 LEAFSEDPL
+1051 LEAFSENPL

-1066 SPSGRGPG
+1066 SPSGRGAG

>member
-1 MKKLIEFSIG
+1 MKKVIEFSIG
-11 NPVIVNLLVLLI
+11 NPVVVNLVVLLI
-23 IISGVVSYLRLKRE
+23 LISGVVAFVGMKRE

-43 RRVIRIDTV
+43 RSVIRIDTT
-52 YAGASPEEVEELI
+52 YRGASPEEVEELI
-65 TARIEDRVRN
+65 TAKIEDRVRN
-75 VDGVNEMLSS
+75 VDGVNEMLST
-85 SREGQSEIRLRM
+85 SREGQSEIRLQM

-105 ALGDMRAAL
+105 ALGDVRAAL

-143 SGDIPEQ
+143 SGDIPER
-150 ELREVAKDVRD
+150 ELGDIAKDVRD
-161 QLRRVEGVATVSV
+161 QLRRVDGVATVSI
-174 FGIRDSRILIEIDP
+174 FGLRENRILVEIDP
-188 GRLDQYRLSLDEIRA
+188 ERLDQYRLSLDEVRA

-254 GEVADVRESFEDATV
+254 GDVATVRESFEDPTV
-269 LARFDGKPSLNLVVV
+269 LSRYGGRPSMNLVVV
-284 KEASGDAISVAER
+284 KEDSGDAISVSERIRDSVAELR
-297 VRDAVTVIRP
+297 G
-307 TLPATV
+307 TLPETV
-313 SVGIFNDFS
+313 SIGVYNDFS

-339 LTIVLAVLCVFVR
+339 LSIVLATLCVFVR
-352 GRIALMTSLGI
+352 GRIALLTALGI

-368 GCLVLMSVYGI
+368 GCLVLMSI
-379 SLNMISAFGLILVL
+379 FDHSLNMISAFGLILVL

-407 YRYVEQGLPPKEAAL
+407 YRYVEQGLPAKEAAL
-422 QGTYEVA
+422 RGTYEVA
-429 WPVVTTVMT
+429 WPVVTTVVT

-448 IPGTMGFFMEPL
+448 IPGTIGVFMEPL
-460 PWVVTFALLLS
+460 PIVVTFALLLS

-492 NKVRRGERLWLT
+492 DKLRRGERLWLT
-504 RLRRRERLGG
+504 RLRRRERLTG
-514 LRRLHVSGQRTGFTS
+514 LRRMHVRGQRAWLAG
-529 LRHAYEKLLG
+529 LRGGYETVLG
-539 VAVRWRYVAVTLVV
+539 VAVRWRYVAVSVIV

-558 LAAAAQY
+558 LVVAAQY
-565 RVPFVLFREFES
+565 RVPFVLFKEFES
-577 SQFFVNFETSPNA
+577 SQFFINFETSANA

-595 EALAV
+595 EAVAV
-600 QAEEIALGLPPGEV
+600 QAEEIVLGLPPDELR
-614 KSLSTTVGV
+614 SLSTTVGV

-642 ELNDDRGRSTAEVI
+642 ELQDDRVRGSAEIIEELRGR
-656 GDLREKMERIP
+656 MERIP
-667 GITKLQFLGLQAGPG
+667 GITKLQFLSLQAGPG

-687 ARIIGEDLESLR
+687 ARVIGEDLASLR
-699 RLTGEVK
+699 RLTDEVK
-706 GFLATLPGVR
+706 AFLATFPGVR
-716 DIRDDLVAGKEE
+716 DIRDDVVAGKEE

-736 GRTLGL
+736 GRALGL

-748 RQVQQGIQGVEAS
+748 RQVQQGFQGVEAS

-772 VVRFPRDQRSHVDTV
+772 VIRFPGDQRSQVDTV

-799 VFLREVADIGTGIS
+799 VFLSDVADIGTGTS
-813 PSQINRDDRKRTLSV
+813 ATQINRDDQKRALSV

-833 AEKTTVVEATDA
+833 TGKTTVVEVTDA
-845 LMRQF
+845 LKRQF
-850 ADVGRRYP
+850 ADAGRRYP

-866 ERQEMEESLGALPQ
+866 ERQEMEESLASLPQ

-898 SFVQPF
+898 SFIQPF
-904 IVMAAIPFAFGGV
+904 IVMAAIPFSLGGV

-925 ENLSFLSILGFVA
+925 ENLSFMSLLGFIA

-955 RSRRTGTSAYDSII
+955 RSRRSGTPAYESII

-984 TTVGGLVPLAFFATG
+984 TTVGGLMPLAFFATG
-999 QARFLSPMAIS
+999 QAKFLSPMAIS
-1010 VVWGLAFATVL
+1010 VVWGLSFATVL
-1021 TLILTPCLYAIL
+1021 TLILTPCLYAML
-1033 DDVKAIARRLF
+1033 DDLKAIVRRCF
-1044 RVGVATP
+1044 RYRAMPPEGVVTP
-1051 LEAFSEDPL
+1051 GEA
-1060 GGPPTP
+1060 GI
-1066 SPSGRGPG
+1066 

>member
-1 MKKLIEFSIG
+1 MKKLIQFSIG

-23 IISGVVSYLRLKRE
+23 LISGAVSYVRLKRE

-43 RRVIRIDTV
+43 RRVVRIDTR

-65 TARIEDRVRN
+65 TARIEDQVRN
-75 VDGVNEMLSS
+75 VDGVNEMLST
-85 SREGQSEIRLRM
+85 SREGQSEIRLQM
-97 QSDTEMSR
+97 QSDTDMSR
-105 ALGDMRAAL
+105 ALGDVRAAL

-122 EAEEPRVSEVLST
+122 EAEEPRVSEVVST
-135 IPVITVAL
+135 IPVITVSL
-143 SGDIPEQ
+143 SGDILEQ
-150 ELREVAKDVRD
+150 ELREIAKDVRD
-161 QLRRVEGVATVSV
+161 QLRRVDGVATVSI
-174 FGIRDSRILIEIDP
+174 FGIRESRILIEIDP
-188 GRLDQYRLSLDEIRA
+188 EQLDQYRLSLDEIRA
-203 AVANQNR
+203 AVNNQNR

-220 RGEIL
+220 RGEVL
-225 VRTLGVAGGVA
+225 VRTLGVAAGVA

-254 GEVADVRESFEDATV
+254 GDVAAVRESFEDPTF
-269 LARFDGKPSLNLVVV
+269 LARFDGKPSINLVVV
-284 KEASGDAISVAER
+284 KERSGDTISVAER
-297 VRDAVTVIRP
+297 VRDSVAEIRK
-307 TLPATV
+307 TLPGTV
-313 SVGIFNDFS
+313 AVGIFNDFS
-322 VFIRNRLGT
+322 VFIRNRLST

-339 LTIVLAVLCVFVR
+339 LAIVLATLCVFVR
-352 GRIALMTSLGI
+352 GRIALLTSLGI

-368 GCLVLMSVYGI
+368 GCLVLMSVIGL

-407 YRYVEQGLPPKEAAL
+407 YRYVEQGMPPKEAAL

-429 WPVVTTVMT
+429 WPVVTTVLT

-448 IPGTMGFFMEPL
+448 LPGTIGFFLRPL
-460 PWVVTFALLLS
+460 PFVVTFALLLS

-492 NKVRRGERLWLT
+492 NKLRRGERLWLT
-504 RLRRRERLGG
+504 RLRRRDRLTG
-514 LRRLHVSGQRTGFTS
+514 LRRLHVRGQRLWLTS
-529 LRHAYEKLLG
+529 LRHVYEKVLG
-539 VAVRWRYVAVTLVV
+539 VAVRWRYVAVTVIV
-553 AGSVL
+553 AASVL
-558 LAAAAQY
+558 LAVAAQY

-577 SQFFVNFETSPNA
+577 SQFFVNFETSANA

-595 EALAV
+595 EAVAV
-600 QAEEIALGLPPGEV
+600 QAEEIVLGLPSGEL
-614 KSLSTTVGV
+614 KSMATTVGI
-623 AFLDVN
+623 AFLDLN

-642 ELNDDRGRSTAEVI
+642 ELHDDRSRTAAAVI
-656 GDLREKMERIP
+656 DDLRGKMERIP

-682 GPDIE
+682 GPAIE
-687 ARIIGEDLESLR
+687 ARVIGEDLASLR
-699 RLTGEVK
+699 RLTEEVK

-728 LRISLKPE
+728 IRIRLKPE

-742 DVRGIA
+742 DLRGIA
-748 RQVQQGIQGVEAS
+748 RQVQQGFQGVEAS

-787 SRMKLTLPSGER
+787 SRLKLALPSGER
-799 VFLREVADIGTGIS
+799 VFLRDVADIRTGIS
-813 PSQINRDDRKRTLSV
+813 ASQINRDDRKRTLSV

-833 AEKTTVVEATDA
+833 TGKTTVVEATDA
-845 LMRQF
+845 LKRQF
-850 ADVGRRYP
+850 ADAGRRYP

-866 ERQEMEESLGALPQ
+866 ERQEMEESLASLPQ

-898 SFVQPF
+898 SFIQPF
-904 IVMAAIPFAFGGV
+904 IVMAAIPFGLGGV

-925 ENLSFLSILGFVA
+925 ENLSFMSLLGFIA

-955 RSRRTGTSAYDSII
+955 RSRRSGTSAYDSII
-969 QSGVVRLRPVMLTTV
+969 QSGVVRLRPVLLTTV

-1010 VVWGLAFATVL
+1010 VVWGLSFATVL
-1021 TLILTPCLYAIL
+1021 TLILTPCLYAML
-1033 DDVKAIARRLF
+1033 DDAKGIARRWF
-1044 RVGVATP
+1044 RSGAATP
-1051 LEAFSEDPL
+1051 DGVLAEHS
-1060 GGPPTP
+1060 
-1066 SPSGRGPG
+1066 

>member
-1 MKKLIEFSIG
+1 MKKIIEFSIG

-23 IISGVVSYLRLKRE
+23 LISGAVSYLRLKRE

-75 VDGVNEMLSS
+75 VDGVNEMLST

-105 ALGDMRAAL
+105 ALGDVRAAL
-114 DRVVGLPE
+114 DRVVDLPE
-122 EAEEPRVSEVLST
+122 DADEPQVSEVLST
-135 IPVITVAL
+135 IPVITVSL
-143 SGDIPEQ
+143 SGAIPEQ
-150 ELREVAKDVRD
+150 ELRELAKDVRD
-161 QLRRVEGVATVSV
+161 QLRRVDGVAAVSI
-174 FGIRDSRILIEIDP
+174 FGIRESRILIEIDP
-188 GRLDQYRLSLDEIRA
+188 ERLDQYRLSLDEIRA
-203 AVANQNR
+203 AVGNQNR

-254 GEVADVRESFEDATV
+254 GDVAEVRESFEDATV
-269 LARFDGKPSLNLVVV
+269 LSRFDGNPSLNLVVI
-284 KEASGDAISVAER
+284 KEVSGDTISVAER
-297 VRDAVTVIRP
+297 VRDSVAEIRK

-322 VFIRNRLGT
+322 VFIRNRLST

-368 GCLVLMSVYGI
+368 GCLVLMSISGL

-429 WPVVTTVMT
+429 WPVVTTVLT

-448 IPGTMGFFMEPL
+448 IPGTIGFFMEPL

-492 NKVRRGERLWLT
+492 SKVRRGERLWFT
-504 RLRRRERLGG
+504 RLRGRERLTG
-514 LRRLHVSGQRTGFTS
+514 LRRLHVGGQRPWLTS
-529 LRHAYEKLLG
+529 FRHAYEALLG
-539 VAVRWRYVAVTLVV
+539 VAVRWRYVAVALIV

-577 SQFFVNFETSPNA
+577 SQFFVNFETSANA

-595 EALAV
+595 EAVAV
-600 QAEEIALGLPPGEV
+600 EAERIVLDLPPGEL

-642 ELNDDRGRSTAEVI
+642 ELHDDRGRSSAEVI
-656 GDLREKMERIP
+656 DELRGKLERIP
-667 GITKLQFLGLQAGPG
+667 GITKLQFLSLQAGPG

-687 ARIIGEDLESLR
+687 ARIIGEDLASLR
-699 RLTGEVK
+699 SLTEEVK

-728 LRISLKPE
+728 LRITLKPE

-748 RQVQQGIQGVEAS
+748 RQVQQGFQGVEAS

-772 VVRFPRDQRSHVDTV
+772 VVRFPRDRRSHVDTV

-799 VFLREVADIGTGIS
+799 VFLRDIADIGVGIS
-813 PSQINRDDRKRTLSV
+813 PSQINRDDRKRALSV

-833 AEKTTVVEATDA
+833 AEKTTVVEATNA
-845 LMRQF
+845 LKRQF
-850 ADVGRRYP
+850 ADVGQRYP

-866 ERQEMEESLGALPQ
+866 ERQEMEESLAALPQ

-904 IVMAAIPFAFGGV
+904 IVMAAIPFSFGGI

-925 ENLSFLSILGFVA
+925 ENLSFLSLLGFVA

-955 RSRRTGTSAYDSII
+955 RSRRRGASAYDSII
-969 QSGVVRLRPVMLTTV
+969 QSGVMRLRPVMLTTV

-999 QARFLSPMAIS
+999 QAKFLSPMAIS
-1010 VVWGLAFATVL
+1010 VVWGLSFATIL
-1021 TLILTPCLYAIL
+1021 TLMLTPCLYAIL
-1033 DDVKAIARRLF
+1033 DDLKAIARRLF
-1044 RVGVATP
+1044 RVGAAAPEGTYD
-1051 LEAFSEDPL
+1051 EGAF
-1060 GGPPTP
+1060 GHAPTP

>member
-1 MKKLIEFSIG
+1 MKKIIEFSIG

-23 IISGVVSYLRLKRE
+23 LISGAVSYLRLKRE

-105 ALGDMRAAL
+105 ALGDVRAAL
-114 DRVVGLPE
+114 DRVVDLPE
-122 EAEEPRVSEVLST
+122 DAEEPQVSEVLST
-135 IPVITVAL
+135 IPVITVSL

-150 ELREVAKDVRD
+150 ELREIAKDVRD
-161 QLRRVEGVATVSV
+161 QLRRVDGVSAVSI
-174 FGIRDSRILIEIDP
+174 FGIRESRILIEIDP
-188 GRLDQYRLSLDEIRA
+188 ERLDQYRLSLDEIRA
-203 AVANQNR
+203 AVGNQNR

-254 GEVADVRESFEDATV
+254 GDVAEVRESFEDATV
-269 LARFDGKPSLNLVVV
+269 LARFDGKPALNLVVI
-284 KEASGDAISVAER
+284 KELSGDAISVAER
-297 VRDAVTVIRP
+297 VRDSVAEIRK

-313 SVGIFNDFS
+313 SVGLFNDFS
-322 VFIRNRLGT
+322 VFIRNRLST

-368 GCLVLMSVYGI
+368 GCLVLMSIGGL

-429 WPVVTTVMT
+429 WPVVTTVLT

-482 LSDVI
+482 LSEVI

-492 NKVRRGERLWLT
+492 NKVRRGERVWLT
-504 RLRRRERLGG
+504 RLRSRERLTG
-514 LRRLHVSGQRTGFTS
+514 LRRLHVGGQRLWLTS
-529 LRHAYEKLLG
+529 FRHAYEKLLG
-539 VAVRWRYVAVTLVV
+539 VAVRWRYVAVALIV

-577 SQFFVNFETSPNA
+577 SQFFVNFETSANA

-595 EALAV
+595 EAVAV
-600 QAEEIALGLPPGEV
+600 QAEQIVLDLPPGEL

-642 ELNDDRGRSTAEVI
+642 ELHDDRGRSSAEVI
-656 GDLREKMERIP
+656 DDLRRKLERIP
-667 GITKLQFLGLQAGPG
+667 GITKLQFLSLQAGPG

-687 ARIIGEDLESLR
+687 ARIIGEDLASLR
-699 RLTGEVK
+699 SLTEEVK

-736 GRTLGL
+736 GRTLGF

-748 RQVQQGIQGVEAS
+748 RQVQQGFQGVEAS

-772 VVRFPRDQRSHVDTV
+772 VVRFPRDRRSHVDTV

-799 VFLREVADIGTGIS
+799 VFLRDIADIGVGIS
-813 PSQINRDDRKRTLSV
+813 PSQINRDDRKRALSV
-828 FAEVE
+828 FADVEVG
-833 AEKTTVVEATDA
+833 KTTVVEATNA
-845 LMRQF
+845 LKRQF

-866 ERQEMEESLGALPQ
+866 ERQEMEESLAALPQ

-904 IVMAAIPFAFGGV
+904 IVMAAIPFSFGGI
-917 VIGHLVMG
+917 VIGHLIMG
-925 ENLSFLSILGFVA
+925 ENLSFLSLLGFVA

-955 RSRRTGTSAYDSII
+955 RSRRRGTSAYDSII
-969 QSGVVRLRPVMLTTV
+969 QSGVMRLRPVMLTTV

-999 QARFLSPMAIS
+999 QAKFLSPMAIS
-1010 VVWGLAFATVL
+1010 VVWGLSFATIL
-1021 TLILTPCLYAIL
+1021 TLMLTPCLYAIL

-1044 RVGVATP
+1044 RVGAATP
-1051 LEAFSEDPL
+1051 LEAFSESPL

>member
-1 MKKLIEFSIG
+1 MKKLIGFSIV

-23 IISGVVSYLRLKRE
+23 VIAGVVSYLRLKRE

-43 RRVIRIDTV
+43 RRAVRIDTA
-52 YAGASPEEVEELI
+52 YRGASPEEVEELI
-65 TARIEDRVRN
+65 TAKIEDEVRN
-75 VDGVNEMLSS
+75 VDGVDEMLSS
-85 SREGQSEIRLRM
+85 SREGQSEIRLKM
-97 QSDTEMSR
+97 QSDTDMSR
-105 ALGDMRAAL
+105 ALGDVRAAL

-122 EAEEPRVSEVLST
+122 EADEPRVNEVQSSF
-135 IPVITVAL
+135 PVITVAL
-143 SGDIPEQ
+143 SGDIPED
-150 ELREVAKDVRD
+150 ELREIGKDLRD
-161 QLRRVEGVATVSV
+161 QLRRIDGVATVPI
-174 FGIRDSRILIEIDP
+174 FGIREGRIMVEIDP
-188 GRLDQYRLSLDEIRA
+188 ERLDQYRLSLDEIRA
-203 AVANQNR
+203 AIDNQNR

-225 VRTLGVAGGVA
+225 VRSLGVAEGVA

-254 GEVADVRESFEDATV
+254 GDVAEVRESFEDAQV
-269 LARFDGKPSLNLVVV
+269 LARFDGSPSINLVVI
-284 KEASGDAISVAER
+284 KERAGDTITVAER
-297 VRDAVTVIRP
+297 VRAAVGEIRR
-307 TLPATV
+307 TLPETV
-313 SVGIFNDFS
+313 SVGLFNDFS
-322 VFIRNRLGT
+322 VFIRNRLST

-339 LTIVLAVLCVFVR
+339 LTIVLLTLCIFVR
-352 GRIALMTSLGI
+352 GRIALLTSLGI
-363 PFAVL
+363 PFAVM
-368 GCLVLMSVYGI
+368 GCLYLMSVVGV

-407 YRYVEQGLPPKEAAL
+407 YRYVEAGMTPKEAAL
-422 QGTYEVA
+422 QGTTEVA
-429 WPVVTTVMT
+429 WPVVTTVIT

-448 IPGTMGFFMEPL
+448 LPGTIGFFLKPL
-460 PWVVTFALLLS
+460 PFVVTFALLLS

-492 NKVRRGERLWLT
+492 QKVRRGERLWLT
-504 RLRRRERLGG
+504 RLRQREQVAS
-514 LRRLHVSGQRTGFTS
+514 LRRLHVRGERAGFAR
-529 LRHAYEKLLG
+529 LRHLYEKLLG
-539 VAVRWRYVAVTLVV
+539 VAVRWRYVAVAVIV

-558 LAAAAQY
+558 LAVAAQY

-577 SQFFVNFETSPNA
+577 SQFFVNFETSANA

-595 EALAV
+595 RAVAIEAEKMV
-600 QAEEIALGLPPGEV
+600 LGLPPGEL
-614 KSLSTTVGV
+614 KSLSTTVGT
-623 AFLDVN
+623 AFLDVD

-642 ELNDDRGRSTAEVI
+642 ELNDDRDRTTAMVI
-656 GDLREKMERIP
+656 DDLRGKMERIP
-667 GITKLQFLGLQAGPG
+667 GITKLQFLSLQAGPG

-699 RLTGEVK
+699 RLTEEVK

-742 DVRGIA
+742 DLRGIA
-748 RQVQQGIQGVEAS
+748 RQVQQGFQGVEAS
-761 SIQRGDEDVPI
+761 SIQRGDEEVPI
-772 VVRFPRDQRSHVDTV
+772 VIRFPRDQRRHVDTV

-799 VFLREVADIGTGIS
+799 VFLRDVAEIRTGIS
-813 PSQINRDDRKRTLSV
+813 ASQINRDDRKRTLSV

-833 AEKTTVVEATDA
+833 TGKTTVVEATDA
-845 LMRQF
+845 LQRQF
-850 ADVGRRYP
+850 GDAGRRYP
-858 GQRVVVKG
+858 GHRVVVKG
-866 ERQEMEESLGALPQ
+866 ERQEMEESLASLPQ

-898 SFVQPF
+898 SFIQPF
-904 IVMAAIPFAFGGV
+904 IVMAAIPFALGGV

-925 ENLSFLSILGFVA
+925 ENLSFMSLLGFIA

-955 RSRRTGTSAYDSII
+955 RARRNGVSAYDSII

-1010 VVWGLAFATVL
+1010 VVWGLSFATVL
-1021 TLILTPCLYAIL
+1021 TLVLTPCLYAIL
-1033 DDVKAIARRLF
+1033 DDAKRIAGKFF
-1044 RVGVATP
+1044 RSRAVPPEGIAAP
-1051 LEAFSEDPL
+1051 EEA
-1060 GGPPTP
+1060 GI
-1066 SPSGRGPG
+1066 

>member
-1 MKKLIEFSIG
+1 MKKLIQFSIG

-23 IISGVVSYLRLKRE
+23 LISGAVSYVRLKRE

-43 RRVIRIDTV
+43 RRVVRIDTR
-52 YAGASPEEVEELI
+52 YAGASPEEVEGLI
-65 TARIEDRVRN
+65 TARIEDQVRN
-75 VDGVNEMLSS
+75 VDGVNEMLST
-85 SREGQSEIRLRM
+85 SREGQSEIRLQM

-105 ALGDMRAAL
+105 ALGDVRAAL

-122 EAEEPRVSEVLST
+122 EAEEPRVSEVVST
-135 IPVITVAL
+135 IPVITVSL
-143 SGDIPEQ
+143 SGDILEQ
-150 ELREVAKDVRD
+150 ELREIAKDVRD
-161 QLRRVEGVATVSV
+161 QLRRVDGVATVSI
-174 FGIRDSRILIEIDP
+174 FGIRESRILIEIDP
-188 GRLDQYRLSLDEIRA
+188 ERLDQYRLSLDEIRA
-203 AVANQNR
+203 AVNNQNR

-220 RGEIL
+220 RGEVL
-225 VRTLGVAGGVA
+225 VRTLGVAAGVA

-254 GEVADVRESFEDATV
+254 GDVAAVRESFEDPTF
-269 LARFDGKPSLNLVVV
+269 LARFDGKPSINLVVV
-284 KEASGDAISVAER
+284 KERSGDTISVAER
-297 VRDAVTVIRP
+297 VRDSVAEIRK
-307 TLPATV
+307 TLPGTV
-313 SVGIFNDFS
+313 SVGVFNDFS
-322 VFIRNRLGT
+322 VFIRNRLST

-339 LTIVLAVLCVFVR
+339 LAIVLATLCVFVR
-352 GRIALMTSLGI
+352 GRIALLTSLGI

-368 GCLVLMSVYGI
+368 GCLVLMSVIGL

-407 YRYVEQGLPPKEAAL
+407 YRYVEQGMPPKEAAL

-429 WPVVTTVMT
+429 WPVVTTVLT

-448 IPGTMGFFMEPL
+448 LPGTIGFFLRPL
-460 PWVVTFALLLS
+460 PFVVTFALLLS

-492 NKVRRGERLWLT
+492 NKLRRGERLWLT
-504 RLRRRERLGG
+504 RLRHRERLTG
-514 LRRLHVSGQRTGFTS
+514 LRPLHVPGQRLWLTS
-529 LRHAYEKLLG
+529 LRHVYEKVLG
-539 VAVRWRYVAVTLVV
+539 VAVRWRYVAVTVIV
-553 AGSVL
+553 AASVL
-558 LAAAAQY
+558 LAVAAQY

-577 SQFFVNFETSPNA
+577 SQFFVNFETSANA

-595 EALAV
+595 EAVAV
-600 QAEEIALGLPPGEV
+600 QTEEIVLGLPPGEL
-614 KSLSTTVGV
+614 KSMATTVGI

-642 ELNDDRGRSTAEVI
+642 ELHDDRSRTAAEVI
-656 GDLREKMERIP
+656 DDLRGKMERIP

-682 GPDIE
+682 GPAIE
-687 ARIIGEDLESLR
+687 ARVIGEDLASLR
-699 RLTGEVK
+699 RQTEEVK

-728 LRISLKPE
+728 IRIRLKPE

-742 DVRGIA
+742 DLRGIA
-748 RQVQQGIQGVEAS
+748 RQVQQGFQGVEAS

-787 SRMKLTLPSGER
+787 SRLKLTLPSGER
-799 VFLREVADIGTGIS
+799 VFLRDVADIRTGIS
-813 PSQINRDDRKRTLSV
+813 ASQINRDDRKRTLSV

-833 AEKTTVVEATDA
+833 TGKTTVVEATDA
-845 LMRQF
+845 LKRQF
-850 ADVGRRYP
+850 ADAGRRYP

-866 ERQEMEESLGALPQ
+866 ERQEMEESLASLPQ
-880 ISLITLF
+880 ISLITLL

-898 SFVQPF
+898 SFIQPF
-904 IVMAAIPFAFGGV
+904 IVMAAIPFGLGGV

-925 ENLSFLSILGFVA
+925 ENLSFMSLLGFIA

-955 RSRRTGTSAYDSII
+955 RSRRSGTSAYDSII
-969 QSGVVRLRPVMLTTV
+969 QSGVVRLRPVLLTTV

-999 QARFLSPMAIS
+999 QAKFLSPMAIS
-1010 VVWGLAFATVL
+1010 VVWGLSFATVL
-1021 TLILTPCLYAIL
+1021 TLILTPCLYAML
-1033 DDVKAIARRLF
+1033 DDAKGIARRWF
-1044 RVGVATP
+1044 RSGAATP
-1051 LEAFSEDPL
+1051 DGVVAEHS
-1060 GGPPTP
+1060 
-1066 SPSGRGPG
+1066 

>member
-1 MKKLIEFSIG
+1 MKKIIEFSIK
-11 NPVIVNLLVLLI
+11 NPVVVNLLVLLI
-23 IISGVVSYLRLKRE
+23 VTAGVVSFLRLTRE

-43 RRVIRIDTV
+43 RRVIRIDTR
-52 YAGASPEEVEELI
+52 YPGASPEEVEELI

-75 VDGVNEMLSS
+75 VDGLNEMLSS
-85 SREGQSEIRLRM
+85 SREGESEIRLQM

-105 ALGDMRAAL
+105 ALGDVRAAL
-114 DRVVGLPE
+114 DRVAGLPE
-122 EAEEPRVSEVLST
+122 EADEPRVTEVLST
-135 IPVITVAL
+135 FPVITVSL

-150 ELREVAKDVRD
+150 ELREIAKDLRD
-161 QLRRVEGVATVSV
+161 QLRRVDGVATVSI
-174 FGIRDSRILIEIDP
+174 FGIRESRILIEVEP
-188 GRLDQYRLSLDEIRA
+188 ERLDQYGLSLEEIRA
-203 AVANQNR
+203 AVDNQNR

-254 GEVADVRESFEDATV
+254 GDVAGVRESFEDPTV
-269 LARFDGKPSLNLVVV
+269 LARFDGKPSLNLVVI
-284 KEASGDAISVAER
+284 KERSGDTISVAKR
-297 VRDAVTVIRP
+297 VRSSVAEFRK
-307 TLPATV
+307 TLPGTV
-313 SVGIFNDFS
+313 AIGLFNDFS
-322 VFIRNRLGT
+322 VYIRNRLGT

-339 LTIVLAVLCVFVR
+339 LTIVLTTLCIFVR

-368 GCLVLMSVYGI
+368 GCLVLMSVFGV

-407 YRYVEQGLPPKEAAL
+407 YRYVEGGLSPKEAAL

-429 WPVVTTVMT
+429 WPVVTTVLT

-448 IPGTMGFFMEPL
+448 LPGTMGVFLEPL
-460 PWVVTFALLLS
+460 PIVVTFALLLS

-487 TPAYA
+487 TPGYA
-492 NKVRRGERLWLT
+492 GKLRRNERLWLT
-504 RLRRRERLGG
+504 RLRRRERLTG
-514 LRRLHVSGQRTGFTS
+514 LRRLHVRGQRLWLTS
-529 LRHAYEKLLG
+529 LRHVYETVLG
-539 VAVRWRYVAVTLVV
+539 VAIRWRYVAVSVIV
-553 AGSVL
+553 AASVL
-558 LAAAAQY
+558 LAVAAQY

-577 SQFFVNFETSPNA
+577 SQFFVNFETSANA

-595 EALAV
+595 EAVAV
-600 QAEEIALGLPPGEV
+600 QAENVALGLPDSEL
-614 KSLSTTVGV
+614 KSLSTTVGT
-623 AFLDVN
+623 AFLDAN
-629 RVVRGSNVGQLTL
+629 RVVKGSNVGQLTL
-642 ELNDDRGRSTAEVI
+642 ELHDDRTRKTAEVI
-656 GDLREKMERIP
+656 DDLRGKMERIP

-687 ARIIGEDLESLR
+687 ARVIGEDLESLR
-699 RLTGEVK
+699 RLTEEVK
-706 GFLATLPGVR
+706 GFLATLPGIR

-742 DVRGIA
+742 DLRSIA
-748 RQVQQGIQGVEAS
+748 RQVQQGFQGVEAS

-772 VVRFPRDQRSHVDTV
+772 VVRFPRDRRSRVDAV
-787 SRMKLTLPSGER
+787 SRMKLALPSGER
-799 VFLREVADIGTGIS
+799 VFLRDVADLRTGIS
-813 PSQINRDDRKRTLSV
+813 ASQINRDDRKRTLSV

-833 AEKTTVVEATDA
+833 TGKTTVVEATNA
-845 LMRQF
+845 LKRHF
-850 ADVGRRYP
+850 ADAGRRYP

-866 ERQEMEESLGALPQ
+866 ERQEMEESLAALPQ

-898 SFVQPF
+898 SFIQPF
-904 IVMAAIPFAFGGV
+904 IVMAAIPFALGGV

-925 ENLSFLSILGFVA
+925 ENLSFMSILGFIA

-955 RSRRTGTSAYDSII
+955 RSRRNGASAYDSII

-999 QARFLSPMAIS
+999 QAKFLSPMAIS
-1010 VVWGLAFATVL
+1010 VVWGLSFATIL
-1021 TLILTPCLYAIL
+1021 TLILTPCLYAML
-1033 DDVKAIARRLF
+1033 DDAKAIARRWL
-1044 RVGVATP
+1044 RPRAATP
-1051 LEAFSEDPL
+1051 EGVGAPEEA
-1060 GGPPTP
+1060 GI
-1066 SPSGRGPG
+1066 

>member
-23 IISGVVSYLRLKRE
+23 LISGAVSYVRLKRE

-43 RRVIRIDTV
+43 RRVVRIDTR
-52 YAGASPEEVEELI
+52 YAGASPEEMEELI
-65 TARIEDRVRN
+65 TARIEDQVRN
-75 VDGVNEMLSS
+75 VDGVNEMLST
-85 SREGQSEIRLRM
+85 SREGQSEIRLQM

-105 ALGDMRAAL
+105 ALGDVRAAL

-122 EAEEPRVSEVLST
+122 EAEEPRVSEVVST
-135 IPVITVAL
+135 IPVITVSL
-143 SGDIPEQ
+143 SGDILER
-150 ELREVAKDVRD
+150 ELREIAKDVRD
-161 QLRRVEGVATVSV
+161 QLRRVDGVATVSI
-174 FGIRDSRILIEIDP
+174 FGIRESRILIEIDP
-188 GRLDQYRLSLDEIRA
+188 ERLDQYRLSLDEIRA
-203 AVANQNR
+203 AVNNQNR

-220 RGEIL
+220 RGEVL

-254 GEVADVRESFEDATV
+254 GDVAAVRESFEDPTF
-269 LARFDGKPSLNLVVV
+269 LARFDGKPSINLVVV
-284 KEASGDAISVAER
+284 KERSGDTISVAER
-297 VRDAVTVIRP
+297 VRDSVAEIRK
-307 TLPATV
+307 TLPGTV
-313 SVGIFNDFS
+313 AVGIFNDFS
-322 VFIRNRLGT
+322 VFIRNRLST

-339 LTIVLAVLCVFVR
+339 LAIVLATLCVFVR
-352 GRIALMTSLGI
+352 GRIALLTSLGI

-368 GCLVLMSVYGI
+368 GCLVLMSVFGL

-407 YRYVEQGLPPKEAAL
+407 YRYVEQGMPPKEAAL

-429 WPVVTTVMT
+429 WPVVTTVLT

-448 IPGTMGFFMEPL
+448 LPGTIGFFLRPL
-460 PWVVTFALLLS
+460 PFVVTFALLLS

-492 NKVRRGERLWLT
+492 NKLRRGERRWLT
-504 RLRRRERLGG
+504 RLRSRERLTG
-514 LRRLHVSGQRTGFTS
+514 LRRLHVRGQRLWLTS
-529 LRHAYEKLLG
+529 LRHVYEKVLG
-539 VAVRWRYVAVTLVV
+539 VAVRWRYVAVTVIV
-553 AGSVL
+553 AASVL
-558 LAAAAQY
+558 LAVAAQY

-577 SQFFVNFETSPNA
+577 SQFFVNFETSANA

-595 EALAV
+595 EAVAV
-600 QAEEIALGLPPGEV
+600 QAEEIVLGLPSGEL
-614 KSLSTTVGV
+614 KSMATTVGI

-642 ELNDDRGRSTAEVI
+642 ELHDDRSRTAAAVI
-656 GDLREKMERIP
+656 DDLRGKMERIP

-682 GPDIE
+682 GPAIE
-687 ARIIGEDLESLR
+687 ARVIGEDLASLR
-699 RLTGEVK
+699 RLTEEVK

-728 LRISLKPE
+728 IRIRLKPE

-742 DVRGIA
+742 DLRGIA
-748 RQVQQGIQGVEAS
+748 RQVQQGFQGVEAS

-787 SRMKLTLPSGER
+787 SRLKLALPSGER
-799 VFLREVADIGTGIS
+799 VFLRDVADIRTGIS
-813 PSQINRDDRKRTLSV
+813 ASQINRDDRKRTLSV

-833 AEKTTVVEATDA
+833 TGKTTVVEATDA
-845 LMRQF
+845 LKRQF
-850 ADVGRRYP
+850 ADAGRRYP

-866 ERQEMEESLGALPQ
+866 ERQEMEESLASLPQ
-880 ISLITLF
+880 ISLITMF

-898 SFVQPF
+898 SFIQPF
-904 IVMAAIPFAFGGV
+904 IVMAAIPFGLGGV

-925 ENLSFLSILGFVA
+925 ENLSFMSLLGFIA

-955 RSRRTGTSAYDSII
+955 RSRRSGTSAYDSII

-1010 VVWGLAFATVL
+1010 VVWGLSFATVL
-1021 TLILTPCLYAIL
+1021 TLILTPCLYAML
-1033 DDVKAIARRLF
+1033 DDAKGIARRWF
-1044 RVGVATP
+1044 RSGAATP
-1051 LEAFSEDPL
+1051 DGVVAEHS
-1060 GGPPTP
+1060 
-1066 SPSGRGPG
+1066 